1 MDVSNK
7 FPDGDDNGT
16 ILSIINHIFLPPK
29 LPDNGDSGRTV
40 SDNSAL
46 LRLVISALREF
57 GCHVNSTRLQ
67 AVDRAEKAMIRFQSV
82 RAESGFIDGQKLAE
96 ILHSLNPDNGVSLWA
111 LFEKMGI
118 DFKPGIL
125 LPLHIA
131 AQNAGIIIGK
141 NQDSIILET
150 FELSPTNEAVM
161 GTIGRLQRRFPASA
175 ISIPIKRFRENGFV
189 QAFTDTLEKM
199 SCQEVA
205 EVKPKIS
212 KKGESQIE
220 ERDTTDPFL
229 VTDFLHAVLSAFSKD
244 TIPASSISKNTREEV
259 VYNNASLPWHRSPVW
274 LLIRVTLQ
282 LHFERLHSDRLL
294 YKEFMVFLMTYT
306 LDIAQ
311 KRGFPSD
318 LLHCMM
324 SKIGRRL
331 KKLGDDFQA
340 PWIGN
345 VHSTLKQ
352 TRDCLQQRWEL
363 ICEEK
368 DADVGLKDFSMQ
380 ILPSEASEPYPK
392 LDAFIRSIDA
402 RQDEESMNQF
412 RAPWI
417 LRKYDQ
423 SSIPNLRSLPDRSII
438 LQLSALERWV
448 GSSLVHWM
456 REAENDENACSQLYD
471 LTKEYYD
478 LTRKC
483 YTGCPESLSIA
494 SLTVLELWMACDKS
508 VCNQIPDLKEYSPEI
523 PVELLQSL
531 LLHSRNH
538 LERLVVVEKYV
549 KERCHGT
556 LSGRSSIF
564 SSFGHK
570 TSFSVR
576 CYAKSTI
583 HQTLRN
589 DIERVATEE
598 RERKRQEYHEKVRQ
612 YNHLKMKAASL
623 TCEYNTH
630 VNQTTGIAYK
640 SHSGSCR
647 KHLLDDQAD
656 ALTIDVHEWPLPDAE
671 LEAQSAVFELNVP
684 SRFRAW
690 RNMTTLVINDVLECD
705 YSGSRSDEV
714 VDTLSAYLSSYFT
727 GDTHRLELASTTKSN
742 KRTHR
747 HSKKIGTCTSVED
760 VLVKNGLRYEYYDNV
775 RQCFVSRFVN
785 EDKFAQS
792 HMFKL
797 SEPNS
802 ALQAFIFRPHGRE
815 NGLTPNHVLSQQSDY
830 SQELSLEESKAMASL
845 PVGYRILWE
854 NLLVQLFSPKV
865 DFNKSDTAL
874 IIMQIIDQAGPPYD
888 GLTLRA
894 SHQQLCDDCF
904 VQRLL
909 EGLSHSVDRI
919 HKNWESYVALRAFI
933 AIAIR
938 ALNCSPTATLEERY
952 HQFLG
957 RCRQVAMNWITVL
970 QEKSSGY
977 DNEEQRQEFYLII
990 SQMALIC
997 VASFDVDEVHLKLML
1012 SDADQMDILIHSS
1025 IIIQDLS
1032 HGVGKCTDPFYTN
1045 LLLQKQRVLY
1055 RSHEFILTETLDKMN
1070 QGLNPAVKKNFP
1082 FYSGK
1087 GMWKTLSE
1095 NEYHWLETKTTSG
1108 NGKSSSFIQMNIL
1121 TGELLVNGLPPSR
1134 LPLSYEEHPV
1144 FEELL
1149 GREMIYVMP
1158 SDVPGTLFV
1167 SMKRH
1172 HGYNLA
1178 FGMNHS
1184 SPPQLIIVASNDSET
1199 LDLVPR
1205 KDLSASLPESFI
1217 TNYVH
1222 WYNRQSG
1229 VVEFRPVESAWCS
1242 SDSSWFLE
1250 NTGSE
1255 WILKKSGQTLIC
1267 PTSPTTK
1274 HICRTLRSL
1283 EEETHIH
1290 LILNKTTL
1298 TLNIHLPRLQ
1308 LDFSIG
1314 QGSSRVH
1321 CRQFRGMYVDK
1332 VQQIGTLVG
1341 LQSKLT
1347 LRDSDNKRMILVP
1360 DGDVYYSAIPGHVQV
1375 GVVYGSSVRVHP
1387 FNIDTRLGRL
1397 VDNGSL
1403 QSKLC
1408 LAYLHALTSYCLPD
1422 SLTDKTGTEQC
1433 LFILN
1438 SAAVRS
1444 FQQLSEKDLNILG
1457 HISKL
1462 SPGRKYYPENLRDM
1476 ETIDWNHKLSFLSQ
1490 SGSLHTAVQ
1499 SVIEGVNQS
1508 TLFYPDQPAEYV
1520 IPNHV
1525 NPALG
1530 LRHLIR
1536 DSTFCISGFGA
1547 ESHTTAED
1555 VLYKSR
1561 DSVRNIERSRRA
1573 FEAATMVVE
1582 RRQTIHMPISQA
1594 FTSHMWDLIKKK
1606 SGTQGPNTPLPHK
1619 EVGYDCKWLL
1629 DAKKVFADYWCRFH
1643 HSFRS
1648 GESPFCRFQL
1658 MFCAATMAY
1667 AKKHNAAAVQ
1677 ALVACANIPSIGSLE
1692 VPNVDVFDMSAGH
1705 KFNDSY
1711 IRSIALE
1718 HAVPFS
1724 YSKEA
1729 SLTALRHESTME
1741 RDQRRSRVFESNQ
1754 YKAAVQFASELREQ
1768 WVCNIPETPDD
1779 ADVYNYIYTMSARNS
1794 ILPTW
1799 RKWYDN
1805 HQLFEYL
1812 HSLGDRLRLLKVKHI
1827 TMPNPTGPLSA
1838 LAPVSRR
1845 GFVNQAD
1852 LFDHETPSLD
1862 VSSDPMLELFDAD
1875 IAHRQ
1880 PHEKL
1885 GQLLEFLRQHASR
1898 DSEHKYIQDLDDSQ
1912 KSHKRTVT
1920 SYRIRED
1927 SETLFHTLKE
1937 YLSQCESNSDRIYQL
1952 LKEATGTNC
1961 EANINGAQTCTTSA
1975 SLVTTQ
1981 FMAPRVSPTFFLGQ
1995 LARENWKALPRRWRR
2010 AIVTYARSLTMVQR
2024 AERMLNQ
2031 QNNHAELIKELQ
2043 NIGHTN
2049 WDPMEYPE
2057 SLLLEVESG
2066 IMIREVQENIA
2077 SQMRSPP
2084 QDQNATMQLN
2094 MGEGKSTVILPTVA
2108 SYLADGSR
2116 LVCVIGTKPQAKEL
2130 FRMLTS
2136 KLGGLMNHQV
2146 YRMPFS
2152 RSLKLTVSDAHT
2164 IFNFLKKCSETGGVL
2179 LMQPEHLLSFK
2190 LMGIENCLSS
2200 QEEVGQIL
2208 LNVQHYFN
2216 THSRFIVDESDDIFS
2231 VKFELIYTMG
2241 SQVAIDLSPTRWI
2254 IVQRVLGMV
2263 MGAVHLIRDKLPQ
2276 SIEISDAKRGQ
2287 FPRIRILRQD
2297 ADDMLLS
2304 LLAEEICSTGVN
2316 GLPIMRQQPAIREC
2330 IREYILNS
2338 SLDMNQINS
2347 VEVKSRFFTE
2357 SMKGPLLLIRGL
2369 IAEGVL
2375 SFAFRQKRW
2384 RVNYGLDLSRT
2395 PKTRLAVPYRAKD
2408 SPTTRSE
2415 FSHPD
2420 VVIVL
2425 TSLTYYYGGLS
2436 DDDLFASFDHLLRAD
2451 QAEVQYQDW
2460 VLDAPDLPDAFKSLA
2475 GVTMKDRHQA
2485 IHEIFPHFR
2494 FAKNAIDYFSSHIVF
2509 TKEMKEFPEKLSASG
2524 WDIGQ
2529 IKTLPTTGFS
2539 GTCDSRNLMPLD
2551 MKHLDLPEQRHT
2563 NALVLSN
2570 ILHPKN
2576 SVAHIRKVDGTQN
2589 SDAEALLDLVISME
2603 PSVQVILDVGAQILE
2618 LTNLQLAISWLKKVP
2633 ESQGKK
2639 AVVYFDDHDEL
2650 CVVDWQGRV
2659 ESLQTSPYGQQL
2671 DLCLVYLDEA
2681 HTRGTDLKLPLHY
2694 RAAVTLGPGLTK
2706 DRLVQACMRM
2716 RKLGQGQSVVFCIS
2730 EEIQSRILKLRE
2742 DDNNLPIQVLDV
2754 LAWAIHET
2762 FVDLHRCI
2770 PMWAVQG
2777 HRFEKQRVI
2786 WESATTSD
2794 GIQLSLEQAKE
2805 FLETEMQSLDDR
2817 YRPRSTEEQP
2827 AKHSSFDE
2835 TPRLELIWKRC
2846 VEFGNTQL
2854 RSSVLWEEQER
2865 ELSPEIVQE
2874 RQIER
2879 PRPIEPE
2886 KHTIHPRLVEFV
2898 TSGLFDQSEAFFPA
2912 FHALRKTRAAQLL
2925 DIGCFPDDVYVTQ
2938 DFMSTVI
2945 LTRDVDNDDFYQRS
2959 VQWILSQAEP
2969 DGTVQRLVI
2978 ISPHEAQELK
2988 PQITRS
2994 RHVHMHLY
3002 TPLPSL
3008 AYTSLESLKLYS
3020 IPVLPE
3026 NWCLPSRLRNVLNLF
3041 SGQLYITS
3049 QDDYHEVCKLLN
3061 LSYGPTE
3068 DGVTVEPDGFIV
3080 SQSGDA
3086 LTKFEKSPIVF
3097 LKALLAIRW
3106 NSEVNDKT
3114 HWGSILRGELLRKAD
3129 FPDTSYNNIVD

>member
-29 LPDNGDSGRTV
+29 LPDNGDNGRAI
-40 SDNSAL
+40 SDDSAL

-57 GCHVNSTRLQ
+57 GCHVNSTRLR
-67 AVDRAEKAMIRFQSV
+67 AVDCAEKAMIRFQSV
-82 RAESGFIDGQKLAE
+82 RTESGSIDGQKLAE

-118 DFKPGIL
+118 DFTPGIL

-131 AQNAGIIIGK
+131 AQNAGIIIGQ
-141 NQDSIILET
+141 NQDSIILEA
-150 FELSPTNEAVM
+150 FELSPTNEAAM

-175 ISIPIKRFRENGFV
+175 ISISITKFRESGFI
-189 QAFTDTLEKM
+189 QAFTEALEKL
-199 SCQEVA
+199 SHQEVA
-205 EVKPKIS
+205 EVKPKAP
-212 KKGESQIE
+212 KNGKLEIE
-220 ERDTTDPFL
+220 DRDTTDPFM
-229 VTDFLHAVLSAFSKD
+229 VTNFLHAVLFAFSKD
-244 TIPASSISKNTREEV
+244 TIPVSSISKNTREEV
-259 VYNNASLPWHRSPVW
+259 VWNKAKAPWHRSPVW

-294 YKEFMVFLMTYT
+294 YKEFMIFLMTHT

-311 KRGFPSD
+311 KRAFSSD

-345 VHSTLKQ
+345 VHGTLKQ
-352 TRDCLQQRWEL
+352 TRDCLQRRWEL

-368 DADVGLKDFSMQ
+368 DADLGLDRLSMQ
-380 ILPSEASEPYPK
+380 ISPNEASEPYPK

-402 RQDEESMNQF
+402 RQDEECINQF

-423 SSIPNLRSLPDRSII
+423 SSIPNLRSVPDRSIV
-438 LQLSALERWV
+438 LQLSAFEKWV
-448 GSSLVHWM
+448 GSSLPHWM
-456 REAENDENACSQLYD
+456 REAEVNENTCSQLYD

-478 LTRKC
+478 LSKKC
-483 YTGCPESLSIA
+483 YIGCPKSLSIA
-494 SLTVLELWMACDKS
+494 SLTILELWMACDKS
-508 VCNQIPDLKEYSPEI
+508 VCDQIPLLKEYSPEI
-523 PVELLQSL
+523 PVELLPSL
-531 LLHSRNH
+531 LLHSANH
-538 LERLVVVEKYV
+538 LERLVVLEAYI
-549 KERCHGT
+549 KERCRGT
-556 LSGRSSIF
+556 FSGRSSIF
-564 SSFGHK
+564 SSFGHQF
-570 TSFSVR
+570 SFSVR
-576 CYAKSTI
+576 YYANSTM
-583 HQTLRN
+583 HKTLRN

-612 YNHLKMKAASL
+612 YNNLKQTVASL
-623 TCEYNTH
+623 TCEYNTS
-630 VNQTTGIAYK
+630 VDERTGIAHQY
-640 SHSGSCR
+640 HSGSCR
-647 KHLLDDQAD
+647 KHLLDNQAD
-656 ALTIDVHEWPLPDAE
+656 GLTIDVHEWPLPDAE
-671 LEAQSAVFELNVP
+671 LQAQSTVFELNVP
-684 SRFRAW
+684 SRFSAW
-690 RNMTTLVINDVLECD
+690 RKMTTLVINDVLECD
-705 YSGSRSDEV
+705 YSSSRDDKV
-714 VDTLSAYLSSYFT
+714 VDTLNEYLSPYFT
-727 GDTHRLELASTTKSN
+727 GVTHRLELVSTTKSN

-747 HSKKIGTCTSVED
+747 HNKKIGTCISVED
-760 VLVKNGLRYEYYDNV
+760 VLVKNGLRYEYYDNI

-802 ALQAFIFRPHGRE
+802 ALQAFIFHPPGRA
-815 NGLTPNHVLSQQSDY
+815 NWLTPNHVLSRQSDY
-830 SQELSLEESKAMASL
+830 SHELSLEESKAMASL

-854 NLLVQLFSPKV
+854 NILVQLFSPKI

-894 SHQQLCDDCF
+894 SHQQLCEDCF

-909 EGLSHSVDRI
+909 EGLYHSVDRI

-938 ALNCSPTATLEERY
+938 ALNCSPTASLEEKY

-957 RCRQVAMNWITVL
+957 RCRQVAMNWITLL
-970 QEKSSGY
+970 QKRLSGY

-997 VASFDVDEVHLKLML
+997 IASFDVDEKHLKLIL
-1012 SDADQMDILIHSS
+1012 SDAEQMDILIRSS

-1032 HGVGKCTDPFYTN
+1032 HGVGKCSDPFYTN
-1045 LLLQKQRVLY
+1045 LLLQKQRVMY
-1055 RSHEFILTETLDKMN
+1055 RSHEFILTETLDKRN
-1070 QGLNPAVKKNFP
+1070 QGLNSAVKKALT
-1082 FYSGK
+1082 FYEGK
-1087 GMWKTLSE
+1087 SMWKTLSE
-1095 NEYHWLETKTTSG
+1095 NEYHWLETKTISS
-1108 NGKSSSFIQMNIL
+1108 NGKGSSFIQMNIVS
-1121 TGELLVNGLPPSR
+1121 GEVLVNGLPPSR

-1158 SDVPGTLFV
+1158 SDVPGTFFK
-1167 SMKRH
+1167 STKRH

-1178 FGMNHS
+1178 FGMSHS
-1184 SPPQLIIVASNDSET
+1184 SPPQLIIVAFNDNEI

-1222 WYNRQSG
+1222 WCNRQSG
-1229 VVEFRPVESAWCS
+1229 LVEFRPVESAWCT
-1242 SDSSWFLE
+1242 SDSSWYLQ

-1255 WILKKSGQTLIC
+1255 WVLQKPGHTLIC

-1290 LILNKTTL
+1290 LILDNSTS

-1308 LDFSIG
+1308 LDFSIEHS
-1314 QGSSRVH
+1314 SSRVH

-1347 LRDSDNKRMILVP
+1347 LRDSKNKRMVLVP
-1360 DGDVYYSAIPGHVQV
+1360 DGDVYYNGIPGHVQV
-1375 GVVYGSSVRVHP
+1375 GVVYGRSARVHP
-1387 FNIDTRLGRL
+1387 FHIDTRLGRL

-1422 SLTDKTGTEQC
+1422 NLTGKTGTEQC

-1438 SAAVRS
+1438 SAALRS

-1476 ETIDWNHKLSFLSQ
+1476 ETIDWNNQLSFLSQ

-1499 SVIEGVNQS
+1499 SVIERVNQS
-1508 TLFYPDQPAEYV
+1508 KLFYPDQPDAYV

-1525 NPALG
+1525 NSTLG
-1530 LRHLIR
+1530 FRHLIR
-1536 DSTFCISGFGA
+1536 DSTFCVSGFGA

-1555 VLYKSR
+1555 MSYNSR
-1561 DSVRNIERSRRA
+1561 DTVRNIERSRRA

-1582 RRQTIHMPISQA
+1582 TRQTIHMPISHT
-1594 FTSHMWDLIKKK
+1594 FTSHMWDLIKNM
-1606 SGTQGPNTPLPHK
+1606 SGTQGPNTPLPHE
-1619 EVGYDCKWLL
+1619 EVGYDCKWLS
-1629 DAKKVFADYWCRFH
+1629 DANTIFADYWCRFH
-1643 HSFRS
+1643 HSFRN

-1667 AKKHNAAAVQ
+1667 AEKHDAAAVQ
-1677 ALVACANIPSIGSLE
+1677 ALVACANTPSIGSLE
-1692 VPNVDVFDMSAGH
+1692 VPNVDVFDMSAGYIV
-1705 KFNDSY
+1705 NDSY

-1729 SLTALRHESTME
+1729 SLTALRHESTWE

-1754 YKAAVQFASELREQ
+1754 YEAAVQFASELRKQ

-1779 ADVYNYIYTMSARNS
+1779 ADLYSYIYTMNARNS

-1799 RKWYDN
+1799 RKWYHN

-1812 HSLGDRLRLLKVKHI
+1812 NLLGDRLRLLKVKHI
-1827 TMPNPTGPLSA
+1827 TMPNPTGPLST
-1838 LAPVSRR
+1838 LAPASRR

-1852 LFDHETPSLD
+1852 LFDHSPPSLD
-1862 VSSDPMLELFDAD
+1862 VLSGSMLELFDAE
-1875 IAHRQ
+1875 IGHSQ
-1880 PHEKL
+1880 PHEEM
-1885 GQLLEFLRQHASR
+1885 GQLLEFLKKHATR

-1912 KSHKRTVT
+1912 KSHKRSVT
-1920 SYRIRED
+1920 SYQIRED
-1927 SETLFHTLKE
+1927 GETLFHTLKE
-1937 YLSQCESNSDRIYQL
+1937 YFSQCESNSDRIYQL
-1952 LKEATGTNC
+1952 LKQATGTNC
-1961 EANINGAQTCTTSA
+1961 EAHINSAQTCTTSA
-1975 SLVTTQ
+1975 SLVTQ
-1981 FMAPRVSPTFFLGQ
+1981 FMAPRVSPTFFLSQ
-1995 LARENWKALPRRWRR
+1995 LARENWKTLPQTWRR

-2024 AERMLNQ
+2024 AERMLTQ

-2049 WDPMEYPE
+2049 WDPMNYPE

-2084 QDQNATMQLN
+2084 EDQNATMQLN

-2108 SYLADGSR
+2108 SYLADGTR

-2146 YRMPFS
+2146 YQMPFS
-2152 RSLKLTVSDAHT
+2152 RSLKLTASDAHT
-2164 IFNFLKKCSETGGVL
+2164 IFNFLKNCSETGGVL

-2190 LMGIENCLSS
+2190 LMGIENRLSS

-2208 LNVQHYFN
+2208 LDVQHYFN

-2241 SQVAIDLSPTRWI
+2241 SQVAIDLSPNRWI

-2263 MGAVHLIRDKLPQ
+2263 MGAVQLVRGKLPQ
-2276 SIEISDAKRGQ
+2276 SIEISDSKRGQ

-2297 ADDMLLS
+2297 AEDMLLS
-2304 LLAEEICSTGVN
+2304 MLAEEVCTNGVP
-2316 GLPIMRQQPAIREC
+2316 GLPIMRQPPAIREC

-2338 SLDMNQINS
+2338 SLNVNKINS
-2347 VEVKSRFFTE
+2347 VEVESGFFTE
-2357 SMKGPLLLIRGL
+2357 SMQGPLLLIRGL

-2375 SFAFRQKRW
+2375 SFAFKQKRW

-2494 FAKNAIDYFSSHIVF
+2494 FAKNAIDYFLSHIVF

-2570 ILHPKN
+2570 ILQEEN
-2576 SVAHIRKVDGTQN
+2576 SVDYIRKVDGTQS

-2603 PSVQVILDVGAQILE
+2603 PRVQVILDVGAQILE
-2618 LTNLQLAISWLKKVP
+2618 LTNLQLATAWLKKSP

-2659 ESLQTSPYGQQL
+2659 ESLQTSPYSQQL

-2681 HTRGTDLKLPLHY
+2681 HTRGTDLKLPIDY

-2716 RKLGQGQSVVFCIS
+2716 RKLGQGQSVVFCMS
-2730 EEIQSRILKLRE
+2730 DEIQARILKLRE
-2742 DDNNLPIQVLDV
+2742 EDDNSPIQVLDV

-2777 HRFEKQRVI
+2777 QRFEKQRVT

-2794 GIQLSLEQAKE
+2794 GIQLPLEQAKE

-2827 AKHSSFDE
+2827 AKHSNFDE

-2879 PRPIEPE
+2879 PRPIEPNN
-2886 KHTIHPRLVEFV
+2886 HTIHPRLIDFV
-2898 TSGLFDQSEAFFPA
+2898 ASGLFDQSEPFFPA
-2912 FHALRKTRAAQLL
+2912 FQALGKTRAAQLL
-2925 DIGCFPDDVYVTQ
+2925 DISCFPDDVYVTQ

-2959 VQWILSQAEP
+2959 VQWILSQADP
-2969 DGTVQRLVI
+2969 NGIVQRLVI

-2988 PQITRS
+2988 PQIARS
-2994 RHVHMHLY
+2994 KHVHLHLY

-3020 IPVLPE
+3020 VPVLPE

-3049 QDDYHEVCKLLN
+3049 QDDYHDICTLLN

-3086 LTKFEKSPIVF
+3086 LTKFKKSPIVF

-3114 HWGSILRGELLRKAD
+3114 HWGSILRGELLRKGD
-3129 FPDTSYNNIVD
+3129 FPDSSCNNIVD

>member
-7 FPDGDDNGT
+7 FPDGDDNRT

-29 LPDNGDSGRTV
+29 LPDNGDSGRTI
-40 SDNSAL
+40 SDDSAL

-82 RAESGFIDGQKLAE
+82 RAESGSIDGQKLAE

-118 DFKPGIL
+118 DFQPGIL

-131 AQNAGIIIGK
+131 AQNAGIIIGQ
-141 NQDSIILET
+141 NQDSIILEA

-175 ISIPIKRFRENGFV
+175 ISISITKFRESGFI

-199 SCQEVA
+199 SGQEVA
-205 EVKPKIS
+205 EAKPKVL

-220 ERDTTDPFL
+220 DRDTTDPFM
-229 VTDFLHAVLSAFSKD
+229 VTNFLHAVLFAFSKD
-244 TIPASSISKNTREEV
+244 TIPVSSISKNTREEV

-294 YKEFMVFLMTYT
+294 YKEFMIFLMTYT
-306 LDIAQ
+306 LEKAQ
-311 KRGFPSD
+311 KREFSSD

-324 SKIGRRL
+324 RKIGRRL
-331 KKLGDDFQA
+331 KKLGDDFQT

-345 VHSTLKQ
+345 VHGTLKQ
-352 TRDCLQQRWEL
+352 TRDCIQRRWES

-368 DADVGLKDFSMQ
+368 DAELGLDRLSMQ

-402 RQDEESMNQF
+402 REDGECINQF

-423 SSIPNLRSLPDRSII
+423 SSIPNLRSLPDRSIV
-438 LQLSALERWV
+438 LQLSAFEKWV
-448 GSSLVHWM
+448 GSSLPHWM
-456 REAENDENACSQLYD
+456 REAEVDENTCSQLYD

-478 LTRKC
+478 LSRRF

-494 SLTVLELWMACDKS
+494 SLTILELWMACDKS
-508 VCNQIPDLKEYSPEI
+508 VCNQIPDLKNYSPEI

-538 LERLVVVEKYV
+538 LERIVVLEAYI
-549 KERCHGT
+549 KERCRGT
-556 LSGRSSIF
+556 FSGRSSIF
-564 SSFGHK
+564 SSFGHQ

-576 CYAKSTI
+576 YYANSTM
-583 HQTLRN
+583 HKTLRN

-612 YNHLKMKAASL
+612 YNNLKQQAASL
-623 TCEYNTH
+623 TCEYNTY
-630 VNQTTGIAYK
+630 VNERTGIAHQY
-640 SHSGSCR
+640 HSGSCR
-647 KHLLDDQAD
+647 KHLLDNQAD
-656 ALTIDVHEWPLPDAE
+656 GLTIDVHEWPLPDAE
-671 LEAQSAVFELNVP
+671 LQAQSTVFELNVP
-684 SRFRAW
+684 SRFSAW
-690 RNMTTLVINDVLECD
+690 RKMTTLVINDVLECD
-705 YSGSRSDEV
+705 YSSSRDDKV
-714 VDTLSAYLSSYFT
+714 VDTLNEYLSPYFT
-727 GDTHRLELASTTKSN
+727 GVTHRLELVSTTKSN
-742 KRTHR
+742 KLTHR
-747 HSKKIGTCTSVED
+747 HNKNIGTCISVED
-760 VLVKNGLRYEYYDNV
+760 VLVKNGLRYEYYDNI

-785 EDKFAQS
+785 EHKFAQS

-802 ALQAFIFRPHGRE
+802 ALQAFIFHPPGRA
-815 NGLTPNHVLSQQSDY
+815 NWLTPNHVLSRQSDY
-830 SQELSLEESKAMASL
+830 SHELSLQESKAMASL

-854 NLLVQLFSPKV
+854 NILVQLFSPKI

-909 EGLSHSVDRI
+909 EGLSNSVDRL

-938 ALNCSPTATLEERY
+938 ALNCSPTVTLEEKY

-957 RCRQVAMNWITVL
+957 RCRQVAMNWIHLL
-970 QEKSSGY
+970 QKKLSGY
-977 DNEEQRQEFYLII
+977 DNEEQRQEFYLIV

-997 VASFDVDEVHLKLML
+997 IASFDVDDVHLRLML
-1012 SDADQMDILIHSS
+1012 SDDEQIDILIHSS

-1032 HGVGKCTDPFYTN
+1032 HGVGIRTDPFYTN
-1045 LLLQKQRVLY
+1045 LLLQKQRVMY
-1055 RSHEFILTETLDKMN
+1055 RSHEFILAEILDRMN
-1070 QGLNPAVKKNFP
+1070 QGLNSAVKKFLP
-1082 FYSGK
+1082 FYNGK
-1087 GMWKTLSE
+1087 GAWKPLSE
-1095 NEYHWLETKTTSG
+1095 NEYHWLETKAISG
-1108 NGKSSSFIQMNIL
+1108 NGKSPSFIQMNIL

-1134 LPLSYEEHPV
+1134 LPSSYEEHPV
-1144 FEELL
+1144 FQELL

-1167 SMKRH
+1167 SRKRH
-1172 HGYNLA
+1172 HGYNIA

-1184 SPPQLIIVASNDSET
+1184 SPPQLIIVAFNDNKT

-1205 KDLSASLPESFI
+1205 KDLSVSLPESFI

-1229 VVEFRPVESAWCS
+1229 RVEFRPVGSAWCS
-1242 SDSSWFLE
+1242 SDSSWDLQ
-1250 NTGSE
+1250 NAGSE
-1255 WILKKSGQTLIC
+1255 WVLQKPGHTLIC

-1290 LILNKTTL
+1290 LILDNTTL

-1308 LDFSIG
+1308 LDFSIEHS
-1314 QGSSRVH
+1314 SSRVH
-1321 CRQFRGMYVDK
+1321 CRQFRGMYMDK

-1347 LRDSDNKRMILVP
+1347 LRDSKNKRMVLVP
-1360 DGDVYYSAIPGHVQV
+1360 DGDVYHNGIPGHVQV
-1375 GVVYGSSVRVHP
+1375 GVVYGSSVRIHP

-1422 SLTDKTGTEQC
+1422 SLTGKTGTEQC
-1433 LFILN
+1433 LSILN

-1444 FQQLSEKDLNILG
+1444 FQQLSEKDLNILR

-1462 SPGRKYYPENLRDM
+1462 SPERKYYPENERVM
-1476 ETIDWNHKLSFLSQ
+1476 ETIGWNNLSFLSQ
-1490 SGSLHTAVQ
+1490 SGSLHTTVQ
-1499 SVIEGVNQS
+1499 SVIERVNQS

-1525 NPALG
+1525 DPALG

-1536 DSTFCISGFGA
+1536 DSTFCVSGFGA
-1547 ESHTTAED
+1547 ENHTTSHD
-1555 VLYKSR
+1555 ISYNSR
-1561 DSVRNIERSRRA
+1561 DGVRNIDRSRRA

-1582 RRQTIHMPISQA
+1582 GRQTIHMPISHT
-1594 FTSHMWDLIKKK
+1594 FTSHMWDLLKNE
-1606 SGTQGPNTPLPHK
+1606 SGTQGPNTAMPHE
-1619 EVGYDCKWLL
+1619 EVGYDCKWLS
-1629 DAKKVFADYWCRFH
+1629 DANTIFADYWCRFH
-1643 HSFRS
+1643 HSFRN

-1667 AKKHNAAAVQ
+1667 AEKHDTAAVQ

-1692 VPNVDVFDMSAGH
+1692 VPNVDVFDLSAGH
-1705 KFNDSY
+1705 VFNDPY
-1711 IRSIALE
+1711 IRTVALE
-1718 HAVPFS
+1718 HAVPFG

-1729 SLTALRHESTME
+1729 SLTSYDHESYWE
-1741 RDQRRSRVFESNQ
+1741 RDQRRSRTFNSNQ
-1754 YKAAVQFASELREQ
+1754 SSAVGRLACKLRDQ
-1768 WVCNIPETPDD
+1768 WVCNIPVMPYD
-1779 ADVYNYIYTMSARNS
+1779 ANISDYIYIMSAGNS

-1799 RKWYDN
+1799 KKWYDN

-1812 HSLGDRLRLLKVKHI
+1812 NLLGDRLRLLKVKHI
-1827 TMPNPTGPLSA
+1827 KMPNPAGPLST

-1845 GFVNQAD
+1845 GFINQAD
-1852 LFDHETPSLD
+1852 LFDHSTPSLD
-1862 VSSDPMLELFDAD
+1862 VPSDPMLELFDAD

-1885 GQLLEFLRQHASR
+1885 GQLLEFLRQHASL

-1912 KSHKRTVT
+1912 KSHKRTAT

-1927 SETLFHTLKE
+1927 RETLFHTLKE
-1937 YLSQCESNSDRIYQL
+1937 HLSQCESNSDRIYRL
-1952 LKEATGTNC
+1952 LKEATGANC
-1961 EANINGAQTCTTSA
+1961 EANIGSTQPGTTSA
-1975 SLVTTQ
+1975 SSVATQ

-1995 LARENWKALPRRWRR
+1995 LARENWKTLPRRWRR
-2010 AIVTYARSLTMVQR
+2010 AIITYARSLTMVQR

-2049 WDPMEYPE
+2049 WDPMNYPE

-2108 SYLADGSR
+2108 SYLADGTR

-2146 YRMPFS
+2146 YQMPFS
-2152 RSLKLTVSDAHT
+2152 RSLKLTESNAHT
-2164 IFNFLKKCSETGGVL
+2164 IFNYLKKCSETGGVL

-2190 LMGIENCLSS
+2190 LMGIENRLSS

-2208 LNVQHYFN
+2208 LDVQHYFN

-2231 VKFELIYTMG
+2231 VKFELVYTMG
-2241 SQVAIDLSPTRWI
+2241 SQVAIDLSPNRWI
-2254 IVQRVLGMV
+2254 IIQRVLSMV
-2263 MGAVHLIRDKLPQ
+2263 MGAVHLIQNKLPQ
-2276 SIEISDAKRGQ
+2276 SIDISDSKRGQ

-2297 ADDMLLS
+2297 AEDMLLS
-2304 LLAEEICSTGVN
+2304 LLAEEICSTGVT
-2316 GLPIMRQQPAIREC
+2316 GLPIMRQLPAIREC
-2330 IREYILNS
+2330 IRKYILNS
-2338 SLDMNQINS
+2338 SLDMNQITS
-2347 VEVKSRFFTE
+2347 VEVESGFFTE

-2384 RVNYGLDLSRT
+2384 RVNYGLDLGRT

-2420 VVIVL
+2420 VVIAL

-2494 FAKNAIDYFSSHIVF
+2494 FAKNAVDYFLSHIVF

-2529 IKTLPTTGFS
+2529 IKILPTTGFS

-2570 ILHPKN
+2570 ILRLEN
-2576 SVAHIRKVDGTQN
+2576 SVAHIRKVDGLQC
-2589 SDAEALLDLVISME
+2589 SDAESLLDLVISME
-2603 PSVQVILDVGAQILE
+2603 PPVQVILDVGAQILE
-2618 LTNLQLAISWLKKVP
+2618 LTNLQLATNWLKRVP

-2650 CVVDWQGRV
+2650 CVVDWQERV

-2681 HTRGTDLKLPLHY
+2681 HTRGTDLKLPMHY

-2730 EEIQSRILKLRE
+2730 EEIQARIVKLRE
-2742 DDNNLPIQVLDV
+2742 EDNDRPIEVLDV

-2777 HRFEKQRVI
+2777 QRFEKQRAI
-2786 WESATTSD
+2786 WESVTTKD
-2794 GIQLSLEQAKE
+2794 GIQLPLEQAKE

-2817 YRPRSTEEQP
+2817 YRPRSTEEEP

-2846 VEFGNTQL
+2846 VEFGNTRL

-2886 KHTIHPRLVEFV
+2886 KHAIHPKLIDFV
-2898 TSGLFDQSEAFFPA
+2898 ASGLFAQSEAFFPA

-2945 LTRDVDNDDFYQRS
+2945 LTREVDNDDFYQRS
-2959 VQWILSQAEP
+2959 VQWILSQADP

-2994 RHVHMHLY
+2994 KHVHMHLY

-3020 IPVLPE
+3020 TPILPE
-3026 NWCLPSRLRNVLNLF
+3026 NWRLPSRLRSVLNLF

-3049 QDDYHEVCKLLN
+3049 QDDYHEVCTLLN

-3080 SQSGDA
+3080 SRSGDA
-3086 LTKFEKSPIVF
+3086 LTKFNKSPIVF

-3114 HWGSILRGELLRKAD
+3114 HWGSILRGELLRQAD
-3129 FPDTSYNNIVD
+3129 FPASNYNNIVD

>member
-1 MDVSNK
+1 M
-7 FPDGDDNGT
+7 
-16 ILSIINHIFLPPK
+16 
-29 LPDNGDSGRTV
+29 
-40 SDNSAL
+40 NSE
-46 LRLVISALREF
+46 RL
-57 GCHVNSTRLQ
+57 H
-67 AVDRAEKAMIRFQSV
+67 AVDCAEKAMVVFQSV
-82 RAESGFIDGQKLAE
+82 RAESGAIDGQKLAE
-96 ILHSLNPDNGVSLWA
+96 VLHSLDSDNGVSLWA
-111 LFEKMGI
+111 LFGKMDI
-118 DFKPGIL
+118 NSRPNIL
-125 LPLHIA
+125 IPLHIA
-131 AQNAGIIIGK
+131 AQNAGVIITQ
-141 NQDSIILET
+141 NEDSIVLEA
-150 FELSPTNEAVM
+150 FELSPTNEAAM

-175 ISIPIKRFRENGFV
+175 VSIPIKRFRESGFV

-199 SCQEVA
+199 SRQEVA
-205 EVKPKIS
+205 EAKPKIS

-229 VTDFLHAVLSAFSKD
+229 VTDFLHAVLLALDRD
-244 TIPASSISKNTREEV
+244 TMAVSSISKNTREEV
-259 VYNNASLPWHRSPVW
+259 LWKNAFMPWRRSPVW

-294 YKEFMVFLMTYT
+294 YKEFMIFLMTHT

-311 KRGFPSD
+311 KREFPSD

-345 VHSTLKQ
+345 VHGTLKQ
-352 TRDCLQQRWEL
+352 TRDCLQGRWEL

-368 DADVGLKDFSMQ
+368 DADVGLNHFSMR
-380 ILPSEASEPYPK
+380 ILPREASEPYPK
-392 LDAFIRSIDA
+392 LNAFIRSIDA
-402 RQDEESMNQF
+402 RQDEESINQF

-417 LRKYDQ
+417 LRKYDA
-423 SSIPNLRSLPDRSII
+423 SSIPDLGNLPDKSIV
-438 LQLSALERWV
+438 LYLSAFERWV
-448 GSSLVHWM
+448 ETSLSLWVKKV
-456 REAENDENACSQLYD
+456 DENTCSQLYE
-471 LTKEYYD
+471 LAKEYYD
-478 LTRKC
+478 LSRKC
-483 YTGCPESLSIA
+483 YYGCPESLSIA
-494 SLTVLELWMACDKS
+494 SLTILELWMACDKS
-508 VCNQIPDLKEYSPEI
+508 ACDQIPLLNKYSPEI
-523 PVELLQSL
+523 PVDLLQSL
-531 LLHSRNH
+531 LLHSSNH
-538 LERLVVVEKYV
+538 FDRLVVLETYIRG
-549 KERCHGT
+549 RCVGT
-556 LSGRSSIF
+556 LSGLSSIF

-570 TSFSVR
+570 NSFSVR
-576 CYAKSTI
+576 YYAQSAL

-589 DIERVATEE
+589 NIERVATEE

-612 YNHLKMKAASL
+612 YDRLRQAAAYL
-623 TCEYNTH
+623 TCEYTTY
-630 VNQTTGIAYK
+630 VNETTERVDQY
-640 SHSGSCR
+640 HSGSCR
-647 KHLLDDQAD
+647 KHLLDKQAD
-656 ALTIDVHEWPLPDAE
+656 SLTIDIHEWPLPDAE
-671 LEAQSAVFELNVP
+671 LEARSAIFELNVP
-684 SRFRAW
+684 SHFSAW
-690 RNMTTLVINDVLECD
+690 RKMTTLVINEALECD
-705 YSGSRSDEV
+705 YSGSRSDKV
-714 VDTLSAYLSSYFT
+714 VDTLSVYLSPYFT
-727 GDTHRLELASTTKSN
+727 GVTHRLELASTTKSN
-742 KRTHR
+742 TRTHR
-747 HSKKIGTCTSVED
+747 HGKKIKTCTSVED
-760 VLVKNGLRYEYYDNV
+760 VLVKNGLRYEYYDNIH
-775 RQCFVSRFVN
+775 QCFVSRFVN

-802 ALQAFIFRPHGRE
+802 ALQAFIFRPPGRA
-815 NGLTPNHVLSQQSDY
+815 NWLTPNHVLSRQSDY

-854 NLLVQLFSPKV
+854 NILVQLFSPKV

-874 IIMQIIDQAGPPYD
+874 MIMQITDQAGPPHD
-888 GLTLRA
+888 GFTFRA

-919 HKNWESYVALRAFI
+919 HKNWESFVALRAFI

-938 ALNCSPTATLEERY
+938 ALNCSPTSTLEEKY

-957 RCRQVAMNWITVL
+957 RCRQVAMDWITL
-970 QEKSSGY
+970 LRGKLSGY

-997 VASFDVDEVHLKLML
+997 IASFDVDEVHLRLML
-1012 SDADQMDILIHSS
+1012 SDAEQMDILIHSS

-1032 HGVGKCTDPFYTN
+1032 HGVGRCSDPFYTN
-1045 LLLQKQRVLY
+1045 LLLQKQRVMY
-1055 RSHEFILTETLDKMN
+1055 RSHDFILTETLDKRN
-1070 QGLNPAVKKNFP
+1070 QGLNSAVKKALT
-1082 FYSGK
+1082 FYNGK
-1087 GMWKTLSE
+1087 GMWKTLSV
-1095 NEYHWLETKTTSG
+1095 NEYHWLETKTISG
-1108 NGKSSSFIQMNIL
+1108 NGKSSSFIQMNVL

-1134 LPLSYEEHPV
+1134 LPPSYEEHPV

-1158 SDVPGTLFV
+1158 SDVPGTLFA

-1172 HGYNLA
+1172 HGYTLA
-1178 FGMNHS
+1178 FGMTHS
-1184 SPPQLIIVASNDSET
+1184 SPPQLIIVASNDNET

-1229 VVEFRPVESAWCS
+1229 LIEFRPVESAWCS
-1242 SDSSWFLE
+1242 SDSSWYLE

-1255 WILKKSGQTLIC
+1255 WVLQKPGHTLIC

-1274 HICRTLRSL
+1274 NLCRALRSL

-1290 LILNKTTL
+1290 LILNNATSR
-1298 TLNIHLPRLQ
+1298 LNIHLPRLQ
-1308 LDFSIG
+1308 LDFSIE
-1314 QGSSRVH
+1314 QGSSRIR

-1347 LRDSDNKRMILVP
+1347 LRDSNNRRMILVP
-1360 DGDVYYSAIPGHVQV
+1360 DGDFYYSDIWGHVLV
-1375 GVVYGSSVRVHP
+1375 GVIFGSSVRVHP

-1408 LAYLHALTSYCLPD
+1408 LAYFHALTSYCLPD
-1422 SLTDKTGTEQC
+1422 ALTGKTGTEQC
-1433 LFILN
+1433 LSILN

-1462 SPGRKYYPENLRDM
+1462 SPGRRYYPKDLRQM
-1476 ETIDWNHKLSFLSQ
+1476 ETIDWDDRLSFLSQ

-1499 SVIEGVNQS
+1499 SAIERVNQS
-1508 TLFYPDQPAEYV
+1508 TLFYPDQPAEY
-1520 IPNHV
+1520 ILPNHV
-1525 NPALG
+1525 DAALG

-1536 DSTFCISGFGA
+1536 DSTFCVSGFGA
-1547 ESHTTAED
+1547 ESHTTSHD
-1555 VLYKSR
+1555 VRYTSR
-1561 DSVRNIERSRRA
+1561 DGVRNIDRSRRA

-1582 RRQTIHMPISQA
+1582 ERQTIHMPINHA
-1594 FTSHMWDLIKKK
+1594 FTSHMWDLLKKYL
-1606 SGTQGPNTPLPHK
+1606 GTQGPNTPLPHE
-1619 EVGYDCKWLL
+1619 EVVYDCKWLS
-1629 DAKKVFADYWCRFH
+1629 DANTIFADYWCRFH
-1643 HSFRS
+1643 HSFRN
-1648 GESPFCRFQL
+1648 GVSPFCRFQF

-1667 AKKHNAAAVQ
+1667 AENHNTTAVQ
-1677 ALVACANIPSIGSLE
+1677 ALIACANIPSIGTLE
-1692 VPNVDVFDMSAGH
+1692 VPNVDVFDMSAGRI
-1705 KFNDSY
+1705 FDDSH
-1711 IRSIALE
+1711 IRSIAFE
-1718 HAVPFS
+1718 HAVPFGH
-1724 YSKEA
+1724 SKE
-1729 SLTALRHESTME
+1729 SSSTSYDYESPWE
-1741 RDQRRSRVFESNQ
+1741 RDQRRSRDFQSNQ
-1754 YKAAVQFASELREQ
+1754 SSAVGRLACKLRDQ
-1768 WVCNIPETPDD
+1768 WVCDMPVMPYDANISD
-1779 ADVYNYIYTMSARNS
+1779 YIYCASVRSS

-1799 RKWYDN
+1799 RKWYEN

-1812 HSLGDRLRLLKVKHI
+1812 NLLGDRLRLLKVNKISIPH
-1827 TMPNPTGPLSA
+1827 PTGPLST

-1845 GFVNQAD
+1845 GFINQAD
-1852 LFDHETPSLD
+1852 LFDHSTPSLD

-1875 IAHRQ
+1875 IGHRQ

-1898 DSEHKYIQDLDDSQ
+1898 DFEHKYIQDLDDSQ
-1912 KSHKRTVT
+1912 KSHKGTAT
-1920 SYRIRED
+1920 SYQIRED
-1927 SETLFHTLKE
+1927 KETLFQTLKE
-1937 YLSQCESNSDRIYQL
+1937 YLSQCESNSDEIYRL

-1961 EANINGAQTCTTSA
+1961 DAQPCTTSA
-1975 SLVTTQ
+1975 SLVTQ

-1995 LARENWKALPRRWRR
+1995 LARENWKTLPRRWRR

-2024 AERMLNQ
+2024 AERMLSQ
-2031 QNNHAELIKELQ
+2031 QNNHAELTKELQ

-2146 YRMPFS
+2146 YQMPFS
-2152 RSLKLTVSDAHT
+2152 RSLELTESNAHT
-2164 IFNFLKKCSETGGVL
+2164 ISNFLKKCSETGGVL

-2190 LMGIENCLSS
+2190 LMGIENRLSS

-2241 SQVAIDLSPTRWI
+2241 SQVAIDLSPNRWI

-2263 MGAVHLIRDKLPQ
+2263 MRAVHLIRDKLPQ

-2297 ADDMLLS
+2297 AEDMLLR
-2304 LLAEEICSTGVN
+2304 LLAEEICAAGVP
-2316 GLPIMRQQPAIREC
+2316 GLPIMRQPPAIREC

-2338 SLDMNQINS
+2338 NLGVNQINS
-2347 VEVKSRFFTE
+2347 VEVASGFFTE

-2384 RVNYGLDLSRT
+2384 RVNYGLDLTRT

-2408 SPTTRSE
+2408 SPSTRSE

-2420 VVIVL
+2420 VVLVL

-2494 FAKNAIDYFSSHIVF
+2494 FAKNAVDYFLSHIVF

-2570 ILHPKN
+2570 ILQPEN
-2576 SVAHIRKVDGTQN
+2576 SVAHIRKVDSTQN

-2603 PSVQVILDVGAQILE
+2603 PPVQVILDVGAQILE
-2618 LTNLQLAISWLKKVP
+2618 LTNLQLAISWLKRVP

-2681 HTRGTDLKLPLHY
+2681 HTRGTDLKLPVHY

-2730 EEIQSRILKLRE
+2730 EEIEARILKLRE
-2742 DDNNLPIQVLDV
+2742 ENDNLPIQVLDV

-2777 HRFEKQRVI
+2777 QRFEKQRVI
-2786 WESATTSD
+2786 WESATTND
-2794 GIQLSLEQAKE
+2794 GIQLPLEQAKE

-2817 YRPRSTEEQP
+2817 YRPRSTEEEP

-2886 KHTIHPRLVEFV
+2886 KHAVHPRLIEFV
-2898 TSGLFDQSEAFFPA
+2898 TSGLFAQSEPFFPA
-2912 FHALRKTRAAQLL
+2912 FQALGKTRAAQLL
-2925 DIGCFPDDVYVTQ
+2925 DISCFPDDVYITQ

-2959 VQWILSQAEP
+2959 VQWILSQAEH

-2978 ISPHEAQELK
+2978 ISPHEAHELK
-2988 PQITRS
+2988 PQITKS
-2994 RHVHMHLY
+2994 KHVHMHLY

-3020 IPVLPE
+3020 VPVLPE
-3026 NWCLPSRLRNVLNLF
+3026 NWSLPSRLRNVLNLF

-3049 QDDYHEVCKLLN
+3049 QDDYYEVCTLLN

-3086 LTKFEKSPIVF
+3086 LTKFKKSPIVF

-3114 HWGSILRGELLRKAD
+3114 HWGSILRGELLRKGD
-3129 FPDTSYNNIVD
+3129 FPDSSCNNIVD

>member
-1 MDVSNK
+1 MAASDK
-7 FPDGDDNGT
+7 FPDGDDNST
-16 ILSIINHIFLPPK
+16 ILSIINHVFLPPQ
-29 LPDNGDSGRTV
+29 LPQNGDSGRTI
-40 SDNSAL
+40 SDDGAL
-46 LRLVISALREF
+46 LRLVISALQEF
-57 GCHVNSTRLQ
+57 RCHVNSARLH
-67 AVDRAEKAMIRFQSV
+67 AVACAEKAMVVFQSI
-82 RAESGFIDGQKLAE
+82 RAESGSIDGQKLAE
-96 ILHSLNPDNGVSLWA
+96 ILHSLDSDNGVSLWA
-111 LFEKMGI
+111 LFGKMDI
-118 DFKPGIL
+118 NFRPDIL
-125 LPLHIA
+125 IPLHIT
-131 AQNAGIIIGK
+131 AQNAGIILTQ
-141 NQDSIILET
+141 NEDSIVLET

-175 ISIPIKRFRENGFV
+175 VSIPIKRFRESGFI
-189 QAFTDTLEKM
+189 QAFTSTLETM
-199 SCQEVA
+199 SYQEVA
-205 EVKPKIS
+205 EAKPKIS

-220 ERDTTDPFL
+220 ERDTTDPLL
-229 VTDFLHAVLSAFSKD
+229 VTDFLHAVLLALD
-244 TIPASSISKNTREEV
+244 RDAITVSSISKNTREEV
-259 VYNNASLPWHRSPVW
+259 LWKDAFMPWRRSPVW

-282 LHFERLHSDRLL
+282 LRFERLHSDRLL
-294 YKEFMVFLMTYT
+294 YKEFMIFLMTYT
-306 LDIAQ
+306 LDTAQ
-311 KRGFPSD
+311 KREFPSD

-324 SKIGRRL
+324 TKIGRRL

-345 VHSTLKQ
+345 VHGTLKQ
-352 TRDCLQQRWEL
+352 TRDCLQERWEL

-368 DADVGLKDFSMQ
+368 DADVGLNHFSMR
-380 ILPSEASEPYPK
+380 ILPREASEPYPK
-392 LDAFIRSIDA
+392 LNAFIRSIDA
-402 RQDEESMNQF
+402 RQDEESINQF

-417 LRKYDQ
+417 LRKYDA
-423 SSIPNLRSLPDRSII
+423 SSIPDLGNLPDKSIV
-438 LQLSALERWV
+438 LHLSAFERWV
-448 GSSLVHWM
+448 ETSLSLW
-456 REAENDENACSQLYD
+456 AQKLDENTCSQLYD
-471 LTKEYYD
+471 LAKEYYN
-478 LTRKC
+478 LSRE
-483 YTGCPESLSIA
+483 YYFGCPESLSIA
-494 SLTVLELWMACDKS
+494 SLTMLELWMACDKFA
-508 VCNQIPDLKEYSPEI
+508 CEQIPLLKEYSPEI
-523 PVELLQSL
+523 PAKLLQSL
-531 LLHSRNH
+531 LLHSSYH
-538 LERLVVVEKYV
+538 SERLVMLEAYI
-549 KERCHGT
+549 EGRCVGT
-556 LSGRSSIF
+556 LSGPSSIF

-570 TSFSVR
+570 NSFSVR
-576 CYAKSTI
+576 YYAQSTL
-583 HQTLRN
+583 HQTLRS
-589 DIERVATEE
+589 DIERVAMEE

-612 YNHLKMKAASL
+612 YDMLRQAAAYL
-623 TCEYNTH
+623 TCEYNTY
-630 VNQTTGIAYK
+630 VNETTGRVDRY
-640 SHSGSCR
+640 HSGSCR
-647 KHLLDDQAD
+647 KHLLDKQAD
-656 ALTIDVHEWPLPDAE
+656 SLTIDVHEWPLPASE
-671 LEAQSAVFELNVP
+671 LEARSAIFELNVP
-684 SRFRAW
+684 SRFSAW
-690 RNMTTLVINDVLECD
+690 RNMTTLIINDVLKCD
-705 YSGSRSDEV
+705 YSGSRSDKV
-714 VDTLSAYLSSYFT
+714 VDSLGGHLSSYFT
-727 GDTHRLELASTTKSN
+727 GVTHRLELVSTTKSN

-747 HSKKIGTCTSVED
+747 HGKKIKLCTDEGD
-760 VLVKNGLRYEYYDNV
+760 VLVKNGLRYEYYDSVNK
-775 RQCFVSRFVN
+775 CFVSHFINENKFV
-785 EDKFAQS
+785 ES
-792 HMFKL
+792 HMLKL
-797 SEPNS
+797 SEPNN
-802 ALQAFIFRPHGRE
+802 ALQAFIFRPPGQE
-815 NGLTPNHVLSQQSDY
+815 NGLTPNHVLSQQCDY
-830 SQELSLEESKAMASL
+830 SQDLSLEESKAMASL

-854 NLLVQLFSPKV
+854 NLLVQLFCPKV

-874 IIMQIIDQAGPPYD
+874 IIMQIIDQAGPPFCGSTY
-888 GLTLRA
+888 RA
-894 SHQQLCDDCF
+894 SHQQLFDDAF
-904 VQRLL
+904 HKRLL

-919 HKNWESYVALRAFI
+919 QKNWESYVALRTFI

-938 ALNCSPTATLEERY
+938 ALNCSPTATLEGKY

-957 RCRQVAMNWITVL
+957 RCRQVAMNWIEL
-970 QEKSSGY
+970 LLEKLSAY

-997 VASFDVDEVHLKLML
+997 IASFDVDEVHLRLML
-1012 SDADQMDILIHSS
+1012 SDAEQMDILMRSS
-1025 IIIQDLS
+1025 IIIQNLS

-1045 LLLQKQRVLY
+1045 LLLQKQHVLY
-1055 RSHEFILTETLDKMN
+1055 RSHEFILTETLEKLN
-1070 QGLNPAVKKNFP
+1070 QGLNSAVKKFLP
-1082 FYSGK
+1082 FYNGK

-1121 TGELLVNGLPPSR
+1121 TGELLVKGLPPSR
-1134 LPLSYEEHPV
+1134 LPSSYEEHPV
-1144 FEELL
+1144 FQELL

-1172 HGYNLA
+1172 HGYNIA

-1184 SPPQLIIVASNDSET
+1184 SPPQLIIVAFNDNET
-1199 LDLVPR
+1199 LDLIPR

-1229 VVEFRPVESAWCS
+1229 LVELRPVESAWSS
-1242 SDSSWFLE
+1242 SDSSWYLE
-1250 NTGSE
+1250 KTGSE
-1255 WILKKSGQTLIC
+1255 WVLQRPGHILIC
-1267 PTSPTTK
+1267 PTSSTTK

-1290 LILNKTTL
+1290 LILDNTTL

-1308 LDFSIG
+1308 LDFSIKHR
-1314 QGSSRVH
+1314 SSRVH

-1347 LRDSDNKRMILVP
+1347 LRDSNNKRMILIP
-1360 DGDVYYSAIPGHVQV
+1360 DGDVYYSGIPGHVQV

-1408 LAYLHALTSYCLPD
+1408 LAYLHALTSHCIPD
-1422 SLTDKTGTEQC
+1422 SLTGKTGTEQC
-1433 LFILN
+1433 LSILN

-1444 FQQLSEKDLNILG
+1444 FQQLSEKDVNILG

-1462 SPGRKYYPENLRDM
+1462 SPGRKYYPENERVM
-1476 ETIDWNHKLSFLSQ
+1476 ETIEWDSQLSFLSQ
-1490 SGSLHTAVQ
+1490 AGSLQTTVQ
-1499 SVIEGVNQS
+1499 SVIERVNQS
-1508 TLFYPDQPAEYV
+1508 KLFYPDQPDAYV

-1525 NPALG
+1525 NATLG
-1530 LRHLIR
+1530 LRHSIR
-1536 DSTFCISGFGA
+1536 DSTFCVSGFGA

-1555 VLYKSR
+1555 MSYNSR
-1561 DSVRNIERSRRA
+1561 DTVSKIERSRRA
-1573 FEAATMVVE
+1573 FEAATMVAE
-1582 RRQTIHMPISQA
+1582 GRQTIHMPISHT
-1594 FTSHMWDLIKKK
+1594 FTSHMWDLLKNE
-1606 SGTQGPNTPLPHK
+1606 SGTQGPNTPLPHE
-1619 EVGYDCKWLL
+1619 EVGYDCKWLS
-1629 DAKKVFADYWCRFH
+1629 DANTIFADCWCRFH
-1643 HSFRS
+1643 HSFRN
-1648 GESPFCRFQL
+1648 GVSPFCRFKL

-1667 AKKHNAAAVQ
+1667 SEKHDAAAVQ

-1692 VPNVDVFDMSAGH
+1692 VPNVDVFDMSAGYI
-1705 KFNDSY
+1705 FNDSY
-1711 IRSIALE
+1711 IRSITLE
-1718 HAVPFS
+1718 HAVPFN

-1729 SLTALRHESTME
+1729 SLTAVRHESTWE

-1754 YKAAVQFASELREQ
+1754 YEAAVQFASELREQ

-1779 ADVYNYIYTMSARNS
+1779 ADLYSYIYTMHARNS

-1812 HSLGDRLRLLKVKHI
+1812 NLLGDRLRLLKVKHI
-1827 TMPNPTGPLSA
+1827 TMPNPTGPLST
-1838 LAPVSRR
+1838 LEPVSRR

-1852 LFDHETPSLD
+1852 LFDHSIPSLD
-1862 VSSDPMLELFDAD
+1862 VLSGTMLELFDVEVG
-1875 IAHRQ
+1875 HQ
-1880 PHEKL
+1880 QSHENL

-1920 SYRIRED
+1920 SYQIRGD
-1927 SETLFHTLKE
+1927 RETLFHTLKE
-1937 YLSQCESNSDRIYQL
+1937 YLSQCESNSDRIYGL

-1961 EANINGAQTCTTSA
+1961 EANIRSTQPGTTSA
-1975 SLVTTQ
+1975 SLVTQ
-1981 FMAPRVSPTFFLGQ
+1981 FMAPRVTPTFFLSQ
-1995 LARENWKALPRRWRR
+1995 LARENWKTLSQRWKR

-2031 QNNHAELIKELQ
+2031 RNNHAELIKELQ

-2146 YRMPFS
+2146 YQMPFS
-2152 RSLKLTVSDAHT
+2152 RSLKLTESDAHT

-2190 LMGIENCLSS
+2190 LMGIENRLSS

-2208 LNVQHYFN
+2208 LSVQHYFN

-2241 SQVAIDLSPTRWI
+2241 SQVAIDLSPNRWI
-2254 IVQRVLGMV
+2254 IVQRVLSMV
-2263 MGAVHLIRDKLPQ
+2263 IGAVQLVRGKLRQ
-2276 SIEISDAKRGQ
+2276 SIEISDSKRGQ

-2297 ADDMLLS
+2297 AEDMLLS
-2304 LLAEEICSTGVN
+2304 MLAEEICTNGVP
-2316 GLPIMRQQPAIREC
+2316 GLPIMRQTPAIREC

-2347 VEVKSRFFTE
+2347 VEVKSGFFTE

-2408 SPTTRSE
+2408 SPSTRSE

-2420 VVIVL
+2420 VVILL

-2494 FAKNAIDYFSSHIVF
+2494 FAKNAIDYFLSHIVF

-2563 NALVLSN
+2563 NALVLSH
-2570 ILHPKN
+2570 ILQPEN
-2576 SVAHIRKVDGTQN
+2576 SVAHIRKIDGTQS

-2603 PSVQVILDVGAQILE
+2603 PAVQVILDVGAQILE
-2618 LTNLQLAISWLKKVP
+2618 LTNLQLAKAWLKRMP

-2681 HTRGTDLKLPLHY
+2681 HTRGTDLKLPTDY

-2706 DRLVQACMRM
+2706 DRLVQG
-2716 RKLGQGQSVVFCIS
+2716 K
-2730 EEIQSRILKLRE
+2730 
-2742 DDNNLPIQVLDV
+2742 
-2754 LAWAIHET
+2754 
-2762 FVDLHRCI
+2762 
-2770 PMWAVQG
+2770 
-2777 HRFEKQRVI
+2777 
-2786 WESATTSD
+2786 
-2794 GIQLSLEQAKE
+2794 
-2805 FLETEMQSLDDR
+2805 
-2817 YRPRSTEEQP
+2817 
-2827 AKHSSFDE
+2827 
-2835 TPRLELIWKRC
+2835 
-2846 VEFGNTQL
+2846 
-2854 RSSVLWEEQER
+2854 
-2865 ELSPEIVQE
+2865 
-2874 RQIER
+2874 
-2879 PRPIEPE
+2879 
-2886 KHTIHPRLVEFV
+2886 
-2898 TSGLFDQSEAFFPA
+2898 
-2912 FHALRKTRAAQLL
+2912 
-2925 DIGCFPDDVYVTQ
+2925 
-2938 DFMSTVI
+2938 
-2945 LTRDVDNDDFYQRS
+2945 
-2959 VQWILSQAEP
+2959 
-2969 DGTVQRLVI
+2969 
-2978 ISPHEAQELK
+2978 
-2988 PQITRS
+2988 
-2994 RHVHMHLY
+2994 
-3002 TPLPSL
+3002 
-3008 AYTSLESLKLYS
+3008 
-3020 IPVLPE
+3020 
-3026 NWCLPSRLRNVLNLF
+3026 
-3041 SGQLYITS
+3041 
-3049 QDDYHEVCKLLN
+3049 
-3061 LSYGPTE
+3061 
-3068 DGVTVEPDGFIV
+3068 
-3080 SQSGDA
+3080 
-3086 LTKFEKSPIVF
+3086 
-3097 LKALLAIRW
+3097 
-3106 NSEVNDKT
+3106 
-3114 HWGSILRGELLRKAD
+3114 
-3129 FPDTSYNNIVD
+3129 

>member
-1 MDVSNK
+1 MPNMAASDK
-7 FPDGDDNGT
+7 FPDGDDNST
-16 ILSIINHIFLPPK
+16 ILSIINHVFLPPQ
-29 LPDNGDSGRTV
+29 LPQNGDSGMTI
-40 SDNSAL
+40 SDDSAL

-57 GCHVNSTRLQ
+57 RCHVNSTRLQ
-67 AVDRAEKAMIRFQSV
+67 AVDCAEKATIVFQSI
-82 RAESGFIDGQKLAE
+82 RAESGSIDGQKLAE
-96 ILHSLNPDNGVSLWA
+96 VLHSLDSDNGNSLWA
-111 LFEKMGI
+111 LFGKMDI
-118 DFKPGIL
+118 NSRPDIL
-125 LPLHIA
+125 IPLHIA
-131 AQNAGIIIGK
+131 AQNAGIIITQ
-141 NQDSIILET
+141 NEDSIVLET

-175 ISIPIKRFRENGFV
+175 ISIPIKRFRESGFI

-199 SCQEVA
+199 SHQEVA
-205 EVKPKIS
+205 EAKPKAL
-212 KKGESQIE
+212 KNGELQIE
-220 ERDTTDPFL
+220 NRDTTDPFL
-229 VTDFLHAVLSAFSKD
+229 VTDFLHTVLFAFSKN
-244 TIPASSISKNTREEV
+244 TIPVSSISKNTREEV

-282 LHFERLHSDRLL
+282 LHFERFHSDRVL

-311 KRGFPSD
+311 KRGFSSD
-318 LLHCMM
+318 LLRCMM

-331 KKLGDDFQA
+331 KKLGDDFQS

-345 VHSTLKQ
+345 VHGTLKQ
-352 TRDCLQQRWEL
+352 TRDCIQRRWES

-368 DADVGLKDFSMQ
+368 DADLGLDRLSMQ
-380 ILPSEASEPYPK
+380 ILPSEASESYPK

-402 RQDEESMNQF
+402 RQDEECINQF

-417 LRKYDQ
+417 LRKYDP
-423 SSIPNLRSLPDRSII
+423 SSIPNLKSLPNRSIVF
-438 LQLSALERWV
+438 QLSAFEKWV
-448 GSSLVHWM
+448 GSSLPHWM
-456 REAENDENACSQLYD
+456 REAEVNESTCSQLYD
-471 LTKEYYD
+471 LTEEYYD
-478 LTRKC
+478 LSRKC
-483 YTGCPESLSIA
+483 YIGCPKSLSIA
-494 SLTVLELWMACDKS
+494 SLTILELWMACDKS
-508 VCNQIPDLKEYSPEI
+508 VCDQIPLLKEYSPEI
-523 PVELLQSL
+523 PAELLQSL
-531 LLHSRNH
+531 LLHSANH
-538 LERLVVVEKYV
+538 LERLVVVEEYV
-549 KERCHGT
+549 KERCRGT
-556 LSGRSSIF
+556 VSGRSSIF
-564 SSFGHK
+564 SSFGHQ

-576 CYAKSTI
+576 YYANSTM
-583 HQTLRN
+583 HKTLRN

-612 YNHLKMKAASL
+612 YNNLKQAAASL
-623 TCEYNTH
+623 TCEYNTY
-630 VNQTTGIAYK
+630 VDERTGIAHQY
-640 SHSGSCR
+640 HSGSCR
-647 KHLLDDQAD
+647 KHLLGNQAD
-656 ALTIDVHEWPLPDAE
+656 GLTIDVHEWPLPDAE
-671 LEAQSAVFELNVP
+671 LQAQSTVFELNVP
-684 SRFRAW
+684 SRFSAW
-690 RNMTTLVINDVLECD
+690 RKMTTLVINGVLECD
-705 YSGSRSDEV
+705 YSSSRDDKV
-714 VDTLSAYLSSYFT
+714 VDRLSEYLSPYFT
-727 GDTHRLELASTTKSN
+727 EVTHRLELVSTTKSN

-747 HSKKIGTCTSVED
+747 HNKKIGTCISVED
-760 VLVKNGLRYEYYDNV
+760 VLVKNGLRYEYYDSIC
-775 RQCFVSRFVN
+775 QCFVSRFVN

-802 ALQAFIFRPHGRE
+802 ALQAFIFQPPGRA
-815 NGLTPNHVLSQQSDY
+815 NWLTPNHVLSRQSDY
-830 SQELSLEESKAMASL
+830 SQDLTLEESKAMASL

-854 NLLVQLFSPKV
+854 NILVQLFSPKI

-909 EGLSHSVDRI
+909 EGLYHSVDRI

-938 ALNCSPTATLEERY
+938 ALSCSPTATLEEKY

-957 RCRQVAMNWITVL
+957 RCRQIAMNWITLL
-970 QEKSSGY
+970 QEKLSGY

-997 VASFDVDEVHLKLML
+997 IASFDVDDVHLRLML
-1012 SDADQMDILIHSS
+1012 SDAEQTDILIHSS

-1032 HGVGKCTDPFYTN
+1032 HGVGIRTDPFYTN
-1045 LLLQKQRVLY
+1045 LLLQKQRVMY
-1055 RSHEFILTETLDKMN
+1055 RSHEFILAEILDKMN
-1070 QGLNPAVKKNFP
+1070 QGLNSAVKKFLP
-1082 FYSGK
+1082 FYNGK
-1087 GMWKTLSE
+1087 GTWKPLSE
-1095 NEYHWLETKTTSG
+1095 NEYHWLETKTISG

-1134 LPLSYEEHPV
+1134 LPSSYEEHPV
-1144 FEELL
+1144 FQELL

-1158 SDVPGTLFV
+1158 SDVPGTIFV

-1172 HGYNLA
+1172 HGYNIA

-1184 SPPQLIIVASNDSET
+1184 SPPQLIIVAFNNKET
-1199 LDLVPR
+1199 LDLIPR

-1222 WYNRQSG
+1222 WYNPRSG
-1229 VVEFRPVESAWCS
+1229 LVEFRPVESAWCS
-1242 SDSSWFLE
+1242 SDSSWYLK

-1255 WILKKSGQTLIC
+1255 WVLQRRGHTLIC

-1274 HICRTLRSL
+1274 HICRSLRSL
-1283 EEETHIH
+1283 EEKTHIH
-1290 LILNKTTL
+1290 LILDNTTL

-1308 LDFSIG
+1308 LDFAIE
-1314 QGSSRVH
+1314 QSSSTIR

-1332 VQQIGTLVG
+1332 IQQIGTLVG

-1347 LRDSDNKRMILVP
+1347 LCDSNNKRMILIP
-1360 DGDVYYSAIPGHVQV
+1360 DGDVYYSGIPGHVQV
-1375 GVVYGSSVRVHP
+1375 GIIYGSSVRVHP

-1408 LAYLHALTSYCLPD
+1408 LAYLHALTSYCIPD
-1422 SLTDKTGTEQC
+1422 SLTGKTGTEQC
-1433 LFILN
+1433 LSILS

-1476 ETIDWNHKLSFLSQ
+1476 ETIEWDSQLSFLSQ
-1490 SGSLHTAVQ
+1490 AGSLHTTVQ
-1499 SVIEGVNQS
+1499 SVIERVNQS
-1508 TLFYPDQPAEYV
+1508 KLFYPDQPDAYV

-1525 NPALG
+1525 NATLG

-1536 DSTFCISGFGA
+1536 DSTFCVSEFGA

-1555 VLYKSR
+1555 MSYNSR
-1561 DSVRNIERSRRA
+1561 DTVSKIERSRRA
-1573 FEAATMVVE
+1573 FEAAIMVAE
-1582 RRQTIHMPISQA
+1582 GRQTIHMPISHT
-1594 FTSHMWDLIKKK
+1594 FTSHMWDLLKNE
-1606 SGTQGPNTPLPHK
+1606 SGTQGPNTPLPHE
-1619 EVGYDCKWLL
+1619 EVGYDCKWLS
-1629 DAKKVFADYWCRFH
+1629 DANTVFADYWCRFH

-1692 VPNVDVFDMSAGH
+1692 VPNVDVFDMSAGRV
-1705 KFNDSY
+1705 FNDSY

-1729 SLTALRHESTME
+1729 SLSPIYHESTWE

-1754 YKAAVQFASELREQ
+1754 YEAAVQFASELREQ

-1779 ADVYNYIYTMSARNS
+1779 ADLYSYIYTMSARNS

-1799 RKWYDN
+1799 QKWYEN

-1812 HSLGDRLRLLKVKHI
+1812 NLLGDRLRLLKVNKI
-1827 TMPNPTGPLSA
+1827 SMPNPTGPLST
-1838 LAPVSRR
+1838 LAPMSRR

-1852 LFDHETPSLD
+1852 LFDRNTPSLD
-1862 VSSDPMLELFDAD
+1862 VPSDTMLKLLGTE
-1875 IAHRQ
+1875 IAYQQ
-1880 PHEKL
+1880 PHEKV

-1912 KSHKRTVT
+1912 KSHKRTIT
-1920 SYRIRED
+1920 SYRMRED
-1927 SETLFHTLKE
+1927 KETLFHTLKE
-1937 YLSQCESNSDRIYQL
+1937 YLSQCESKSDSIYGL

-1961 EANINGAQTCTTSA
+1961 EANIGSAQPFTTSA
-1975 SLVTTQ
+1975 SLVATK

-2084 QDQNATMQLN
+2084 QEQNATMQLN

-2152 RSLKLTVSDAHT
+2152 RSLKLTESDAHT
-2164 IFNFLKKCSETGGVL
+2164 IFNFLKKCAETGGVL

-2190 LMGIENCLSS
+2190 LMGIENRLSS

-2241 SQVAIDLSPTRWI
+2241 SQVAIDLSPNRWI
-2254 IVQRVLGMV
+2254 IEQRVLGMV

-2276 SIEISDAKRGQ
+2276 SIEIFDVKRGQ

-2297 ADDMLLS
+2297 AEDMLLS
-2304 LLAEEICSTGVN
+2304 LLAEEICSNGVP
-2316 GLPIMRQQPAIREC
+2316 GLPIMRQKPAIREC

-2338 SLDMNQINS
+2338 NLDMDQIKS
-2347 VEVKSRFFTE
+2347 VEVKSGFFTE

-2384 RVNYGLDLSRT
+2384 RVNYGLDLART

-2494 FAKNAIDYFSSHIVF
+2494 FAKNAVDYFLSHIVF

-2570 ILHPKN
+2570 ILQQEN
-2576 SVAHIRKVDGTQN
+2576 SVAYIRKVDGTHS

-2603 PSVQVILDVGAQILE
+2603 PRVQVILDVGAQILE
-2618 LTNLQLAISWLKKVP
+2618 LTNLQLATAWLKKAP

-2681 HTRGTDLKLPLHY
+2681 HTRGTDLKLPMDY

-2706 DRLVQACMRM
+2706 DRLVQ
-2716 RKLGQGQSVVFCIS
+2716 
-2730 EEIQSRILKLRE
+2730 
-2742 DDNNLPIQVLDV
+2742 
-2754 LAWAIHET
+2754 
-2762 FVDLHRCI
+2762 
-2770 PMWAVQG
+2770 
-2777 HRFEKQRVI
+2777 
-2786 WESATTSD
+2786 
-2794 GIQLSLEQAKE
+2794 
-2805 FLETEMQSLDDR
+2805 
-2817 YRPRSTEEQP
+2817 
-2827 AKHSSFDE
+2827 
-2835 TPRLELIWKRC
+2835 
-2846 VEFGNTQL
+2846 
-2854 RSSVLWEEQER
+2854 
-2865 ELSPEIVQE
+2865 
-2874 RQIER
+2874 
-2879 PRPIEPE
+2879 
-2886 KHTIHPRLVEFV
+2886 
-2898 TSGLFDQSEAFFPA
+2898 
-2912 FHALRKTRAAQLL
+2912 
-2925 DIGCFPDDVYVTQ
+2925 
-2938 DFMSTVI
+2938 
-2945 LTRDVDNDDFYQRS
+2945 
-2959 VQWILSQAEP
+2959 
-2969 DGTVQRLVI
+2969 
-2978 ISPHEAQELK
+2978 
-2988 PQITRS
+2988 
-2994 RHVHMHLY
+2994 
-3002 TPLPSL
+3002 
-3008 AYTSLESLKLYS
+3008 
-3020 IPVLPE
+3020 
-3026 NWCLPSRLRNVLNLF
+3026 
-3041 SGQLYITS
+3041 
-3049 QDDYHEVCKLLN
+3049 
-3061 LSYGPTE
+3061 
-3068 DGVTVEPDGFIV
+3068 
-3080 SQSGDA
+3080 
-3086 LTKFEKSPIVF
+3086 
-3097 LKALLAIRW
+3097 
-3106 NSEVNDKT
+3106 
-3114 HWGSILRGELLRKAD
+3114 GE
-3129 FPDTSYNNIVD
+3129 Y

>member
-1 MDVSNK
+1 MTVSSK
-7 FPDGDDNGT
+7 FPDGDDNST
-16 ILSIINHIFLPPK
+16 ILSIIHHVFLPPK
-29 LPDNGDSGRTV
+29 IPDNGDSGRTI
-40 SDNSAL
+40 SDDSAL
-46 LRLVISALREF
+46 LRLVISALRKF
-57 GCHVNSTRLQ
+57 RCHVNSARLH
-67 AVDRAEKAMIRFQSV
+67 AVDCAEQAMVLFQSV
-82 RAESGFIDGQKLAE
+82 RSDSGFIDAQKLAE
-96 ILHSLNPDNGVSLWA
+96 VLHSLDSDNGISLWA
-111 LFEKMGI
+111 LFGTMDS
-118 DFKPGIL
+118 DFRPDL
-125 LPLHIA
+125 SLPLHIA
-131 AQNAGIIIGK
+131 AQNAGIIITQ
-141 NQDSIILET
+141 NQDSIVVEA
-150 FELSPTNEAVM
+150 FELSPKNEAVM
-161 GTIGRLQRRFPASA
+161 GTIGRLQRHFPASS
-175 ISIPIKRFRENGFV
+175 ISIPIKRFRECGFI

-199 SCQEVA
+199 SRQEVA
-205 EVKPKIS
+205 EAKPKIL
-212 KKGESQIE
+212 KEGQSQIE
-220 ERDTTDPFL
+220 DRDTTDPFL
-229 VTDFLHAVLSAFSKD
+229 VTDFLHAVLLAFGRD
-244 TIPASSISKNTREEV
+244 DIPVSSISKSTREEV
-259 VYNNASLPWHRSPVW
+259 VWKNAFMPWRRSPVW

-294 YKEFMVFLMTYT
+294 YKEFMVILMTYT

-311 KRGFPSD
+311 KREFSSD

-331 KKLGDDFQA
+331 KKLGDKFQA
-340 PWIGN
+340 PWVRN
-345 VHSTLKQ
+345 VHDTLQQ
-352 TRDCLQQRWEL
+352 TRDCLQQRWDL

-368 DADVGLKDFSMQ
+368 DAKVDLQDLSMR
-380 ILPSEASEPYPK
+380 ILPNEASERYPK

-402 RQDEESMNQF
+402 REDEQYMKNF

-417 LRKYDQ
+417 LRKYDE
-423 SSIPNLRSLPDRSII
+423 SNIPDLRNLPDKSIV
-438 LQLSALERWV
+438 LHLSAFEKWV
-448 GSSLVHWM
+448 GSSLPHWM
-456 REAENDENACSQLYD
+456 REAEVDENTCTQLYD
-471 LTKEYYD
+471 LATEYYN
-478 LTRKC
+478 LSQKC
-483 YTGCPESLSIA
+483 YSGCPESLSIA
-494 SLTVLELWMACDKS
+494 TLTTLELWMACDKS
-508 VCNQIPDLKEYSPEI
+508 VCNQIPLLKEYSPEI
-523 PVELLQSL
+523 PAELLQSL
-531 LLHSRNH
+531 LLNSRH
-538 LERLVVVEKYV
+538 HFQRLADLETYTQERL
-549 KERCHGT
+549 
-556 LSGRSSIF
+556 SGLSSIF

-570 TSFSVR
+570 NSFSVR
-576 CYAKSTI
+576 YYAESTL

-589 DIERVATEE
+589 DIERVAMEE
-598 RERKRQEYHEKVRQ
+598 RERKRQEYNEKIAE
-612 YNHLKMKAASL
+612 YNNLKQESASL
-623 TCEYNTH
+623 TCEYFTH
-630 VNQTTGIAYK
+630 VNETTGRVNQY
-640 SHSGSCR
+640 HSRSCK
-647 KHLLDDQAD
+647 KHLLDNRAD
-656 ALTIDVHEWPLPDAE
+656 ALTIDIHEWPLPANE
-671 LEAQSAVFELNVP
+671 LEARSAVFELNVP
-684 SRFRAW
+684 PRFSAW

-714 VDTLSAYLSSYFT
+714 VDRLSTYLSLYFT
-727 GDTHRLELASTTKSN
+727 GGTHRLELASTTKSN
-742 KRTHR
+742 KHTHR
-747 HSKKIGTCTSVED
+747 HSKNIKTCSGEGD
-760 VLVKNGLRYEYYDNV
+760 VLVKNGLRYEYYNPV
-775 RQCFVSRFVN
+775 RQCFVSRFTN
-785 EDKFAQS
+785 ENKFSQS
-792 HMFKL
+792 LMFKL
-797 SEPNS
+797 SETNY
-802 ALQAFIFRPHGRE
+802 ALQAFIFRPPGRE
-815 NGLTPNHVLSQQSDY
+815 NGLTPNHVLSQQCDY
-830 SQELSLEESKAMASL
+830 SQGLSLEESKAMASL
-845 PVGYRILWE
+845 PVGYRILWD
-854 NLLVQLFSPKV
+854 NILVQLFSPKV
-865 DFNKSDTAL
+865 DFNKADTAL
-874 IIMQIIDQAGPPYD
+874 IIMQIIDQAGLPYD
-888 GLTLRA
+888 ASTYRA
-894 SHQQLCDDCF
+894 SHQQLSNDTF
-904 VQRLL
+904 LNRLL
-909 EGLSHSVDRI
+909 QGLSHSVDRI
-919 HKNWESYVALRAFI
+919 HKNWESYVALSTFI
-933 AIAIR
+933 AIATR
-938 ALNCSPTATLEERY
+938 ALNCLSVPTSPREY

-957 RCRQVAMNWITVL
+957 RCRQVAMDWIGLL
-970 QEKSSGY
+970 QEKLSGY

-997 VASFDVDEVHLKLML
+997 IASFDVDEGHLRLML
-1012 SDADQMDILIHSS
+1012 SDAEQMDILMRSS
-1025 IIIQDLS
+1025 IIIQNLS
-1032 HGVGKCTDPFYTN
+1032 RGVGKCSEPFYTN
-1045 LLLQKQRVLY
+1045 LLLQKEGVLY
-1055 RSHEFILTETLDKMN
+1055 KSHELILIETLGKSN
-1070 QGLNPAVKKNFP
+1070 QGLNSAVKKALP
-1082 FYSGK
+1082 FYNGN
-1087 GMWKTLSE
+1087 GMWKPLSGY
-1095 NEYHWLETKTTSG
+1095 EYHWLETQTISG
-1108 NGKSSSFIQMNIL
+1108 NGKSSSAIQMNVL

-1149 GREMIYVMP
+1149 GREMIDVMP
-1158 SDVPGTLFV
+1158 SDVPGTFFL

-1172 HGYNLA
+1172 HGYELA
-1178 FGMNHS
+1178 FGMSHS
-1184 SPPQLIIVASNDSET
+1184 SPPQLIIVASKDNET

-1205 KDLSASLPESFI
+1205 SVLSSRLPESFI

-1229 VVEFRPVESAWCS
+1229 LVEFRPVESAWRS
-1242 SDSSWFLE
+1242 SDSNWYLE
-1250 NTGSE
+1250 DPGIG
-1255 WILKKSGQTLIC
+1255 WVLQRPGQTLLC

-1274 HICRTLRSL
+1274 RICQTLRSL

-1290 LILNKTTL
+1290 LILDDITL

-1308 LDFSIG
+1308 LDFSI
-1314 QGSSRVH
+1314 QHASSRVC

-1341 LQSKLT
+1341 FQSKLT
-1347 LRDSDNKRMILVP
+1347 LRDGRNKRMLLVP
-1360 DGDVYYSAIPGHVQV
+1360 DGDVYYSGIPGHVQV
-1375 GVVYGSSVRVHP
+1375 GVAYGSSVRVHP
-1387 FNIDTRLGRL
+1387 FTIDTRLGRL

-1422 SLTDKTGTEQC
+1422 NLTGKTGTEQS
-1433 LFILN
+1433 LSILN

-1444 FQQLSEKDLNILG
+1444 FQQLSEKDLSILG

-1462 SPGRKYYPENLRDM
+1462 SPGRKYYPEDLRVM
-1476 ETIDWNHKLSFLSQ
+1476 ETIDWDNQLSFLSQ
-1490 SGSLHTAVQ
+1490 AGSLHTTVQ

-1508 TLFYPDQPAEYV
+1508 THFYPDRQAAY
-1520 IPNHV
+1520 IIRNHV
-1525 NPALG
+1525 NAALG

-1536 DSTFCISGFGA
+1536 NSTLYVSGFGA
-1547 ESHTTAED
+1547 ESHTTTED
-1555 VLYKSR
+1555 MPYNSR
-1561 DSVRNIERSRRA
+1561 DSVRNVERSRRA
-1573 FEAATMVVE
+1573 FEAAIMVVE
-1582 RRQTIHMPISQA
+1582 SRHTIHMPIGHTFA
-1594 FTSHMWDLIKKK
+1594 ANMWNLIKNR
-1606 SGTQGPNTPLPHK
+1606 SGTQGPHTPLPH
-1619 EVGYDCKWLL
+1619 EQVGYDCKWLS
-1629 DAKKVFADYWCRFH
+1629 DANTIFADYWCRFH
-1643 HSFRS
+1643 HSFRN

-1667 AKKHNAAAVQ
+1667 AENHDATAVQ

-1692 VPNVDVFDMSAGH
+1692 VPSVAVFDLFAGH
-1705 KFNDSY
+1705 EFNDSY
-1711 IRSIALE
+1711 IKSIALE
-1718 HAVPFS
+1718 NAVAFG

-1729 SLTALRHESTME
+1729 SLTALHHESTWE
-1741 RDQRRSRVFESNQ
+1741 RDERRSKVFES
-1754 YKAAVQFASELREQ
+1754 KRCDAVGQFTSKLREQ
-1768 WVCNIPETPDD
+1768 WVCDIPVTPND
-1779 ADVYNYIYTMSARNS
+1779 ANLCDYIYTVSARNS
-1794 ILPTW
+1794 LLPIW
-1799 RKWYDN
+1799 GKWYDN

-1812 HSLGDRLRLLKVKHI
+1812 KSLGDRLRLLNVQRI
-1827 TMPNPTGPLSA
+1827 SMPNPTGPLPTPVS
-1838 LAPVSRR
+1838 VSRR

-1852 LFDHETPSLD
+1852 LFDYDTPSLD
-1862 VSSDPMLELFDAD
+1862 ISSDYMSKLLDRETVCP
-1875 IAHRQ
+1875 Q

-1885 GQLLEFLRQHASR
+1885 GQLLEFLKQHASR
-1898 DSEHKYIQDLDDSQ
+1898 NAEHTYIQDLDDSQ
-1912 KSHKRTVT
+1912 KSHKRMVT
-1920 SYRIRED
+1920 SYNLRED
-1927 SETLFHTLKE
+1927 KETLFHTLKE
-1937 YLSQCESNSDRIYQL
+1937 YLSECESNSDRIYRL
-1952 LKEATGTNC
+1952 LKESTGTN
-1961 EANINGAQTCTTSA
+1961 GDAQSFTTSA
-1975 SLVTTQ
+1975 SLVTTK
-1981 FMAPRVSPTFFLGQ
+1981 FLAPRVSPTFFLGQ
-1995 LARENWKALPRRWRR
+1995 LARENWKHLPLGWRR
-2010 AIVTYARSLTMVQR
+2010 AIVIYAQSLTMVQR

-2031 QNNHAELIKELQ
+2031 HNNHTELIKEVQ
-2043 NIGHTN
+2043 NTGHTN
-2049 WDPMEYPE
+2049 WDPMDYPE

-2146 YRMPFS
+2146 YQMPFS
-2152 RSLKLTVSDAHT
+2152 RSLKLTKSDAHT

-2190 LMGIENCLSS
+2190 LMGIENCLNS
-2200 QEEVGQIL
+2200 QEQVGQVL

-2241 SQVAIDLSPTRWI
+2241 SQVAIDLSPNRWI
-2254 IVQRVLGMV
+2254 IVQRVLSMV
-2263 MGAVHLIRDKLPQ
+2263 MQAVHLLRDKLPQ
-2276 SIEISDAKRGQ
+2276 SIEISDSKRGK

-2297 ADDMLLS
+2297 AEDMLLS
-2304 LLAEEICSTGVN
+2304 LLAEEICTVGVP
-2316 GLPIMRQQPAIREC
+2316 GLPIMRQPPAIRES

-2338 SLDMNQINS
+2338 SLEMNQVNS
-2347 VEVKSRFFTE
+2347 VEVESGFFTE

-2384 RVNYGLDLSRT
+2384 RVNYGLDPSRT

-2436 DDDLFASFDHLLRAD
+2436 DDDLFASFDHLLRSD

-2494 FAKNAIDYFSSHIVF
+2494 FAKNAIDYFLSHIVF

-2570 ILHPKN
+2570 VLQSEN
-2576 SVAHIRKVDGTQN
+2576 SVARIRKVDGTQS

-2603 PSVQVILDVGAQILE
+2603 PPVEVILDVGAQILE
-2618 LTNLQLAISWLKKVP
+2618 LTNVQLATTWLEKMP

-2650 CVVDWQGRV
+2650 CVVDRRGRA

-2681 HTRGTDLKLPLHY
+2681 HTRGTDLKLPTNY

-2730 EEIQSRILKLRE
+2730 DEIQARILKLRVE
-2742 DDNNLPIQVLDV
+2742 DSNCPIQVLDV

-2777 HRFEKQRVI
+2777 YRFEKQRVL
-2786 WESATTSD
+2786 WELVTTSD
-2794 GIQLSLEQAKE
+2794 GIQLPLEVAE
-2805 FLETEMQSLDDR
+2805 GFLETEMQSLDDR

-2827 AKHSSFDE
+2827 VKLSNLGE
-2835 TPRLELIWKRC
+2835 TPQSQLIWKRC

-2879 PRPIEPE
+2879 PRPMEPE
-2886 KHTIHPRLVEFV
+2886 EHTLHLKLVEFV
-2898 TSGLFDQSEAFFPA
+2898 TSGLFVPSEPFFPV
-2912 FHALRKTRAAQLL
+2912 FQALGKTRAAQLL
-2925 DIGCFPDDVYVTQ
+2925 DISHFPDGVYVTQ

-2945 LTRDVDNDDFYQRS
+2945 LTREVDNDDFYQRS
-2959 VQWILSQAEP
+2959 VQWILSQADS

-2978 ISPHEAQELK
+2978 ISPYEAQELK
-2988 PQITRS
+2988 PWITKS
-2994 RHVHMHLY
+2994 GHVHMHLY

-3020 IPVLPE
+3020 IPVLPD
-3026 NWCLPSRLRNVLNLF
+3026 NWCLPSRLRILLNLF

-3049 QDDYHEVCKLLN
+3049 QDDYHEVCTLLN

-3068 DGVTVEPDGFIV
+3068 DGVTVEPDGFII

-3086 LTKFEKSPIVF
+3086 LTKFNKSPIVF
-3097 LKALLAIRW
+3097 LRALLAIRW

-3114 HWGSILRGELLRKAD
+3114 HWGSILRGELLRKGD
-3129 FPDTSYNNIVD
+3129 FPDSGDNNIIN

>member
-7 FPDGDDNGT
+7 FPDGDDNST
-16 ILSIINHIFLPPK
+16 ILSIINHIFLPPQ
-29 LPDNGDSGRTV
+29 LPQNGDSGRTI
-40 SDNSAL
+40 SDEGAL

-57 GCHVNSTRLQ
+57 RCHVNSARLQ
-67 AVDRAEKAMIRFQSV
+67 AVDCAEKATIVFQSI
-82 RAESGFIDGQKLAE
+82 RAESGSIDGQKLAE
-96 ILHSLNPDNGVSLWA
+96 VLHSLDSDNGISLWA
-111 LFEKMGI
+111 LFGKMDI
-118 DFKPGIL
+118 NSRPDIL
-125 LPLHIA
+125 IPLHIA
-131 AQNAGIIIGK
+131 AQNAGIIITQ
-141 NQDSIILET
+141 NENSIVLET
-150 FELSPTNEAVM
+150 FELSPTNKAVM

-175 ISIPIKRFRENGFV
+175 ISIPIKRFSESGFI

-199 SCQEVA
+199 SRQEVA
-205 EVKPKIS
+205 EAKPKAR
-212 KKGESQIE
+212 KNGKPQIE
-220 ERDTTDPFL
+220 DRDTTAPFL
-229 VTDFLHAVLSAFSKD
+229 VTDFLHAVLLAFSKD
-244 TIPASSISKNTREEV
+244 TMPVSSISKNTREEV
-259 VYNNASLPWHRSPVW
+259 VWKDAFMPWRRSPVW

-282 LHFERLHSDRLL
+282 LHFERLHSDRML

-311 KRGFPSD
+311 KRGLSSD
-318 LLHCMM
+318 LLHSMM

-352 TRDCLQQRWEL
+352 TRDCLQRRWEL

-368 DADVGLKDFSMQ
+368 DADVGLEDFSMQ
-380 ILPSEASEPYPK
+380 ILPSDASEPYPK

-402 RQDEESMNQF
+402 RQDEKSINQF

-423 SSIPNLRSLPDRSII
+423 SRIPNLRSLPDRSII
-438 LQLSALERWV
+438 LQLSAFETWV
-448 GSSLVHWM
+448 GSSLPHWM
-456 REAENDENACSQLYD
+456 REAEVDENTCSQLYD

-478 LTRKC
+478 LSRNC
-483 YTGCPESLSIA
+483 YIGCPASLSIA
-494 SLTVLELWMACDKS
+494 SLTILELWMSCDKS
-508 VCNQIPDLKEYSPEI
+508 VCNQIPDLKDYSPEI

-531 LLHSRNH
+531 LLHSANH
-538 LERLVVVEKYV
+538 LERLVVVEAYI
-549 KERCHGT
+549 KERCRGHF
-556 LSGRSSIF
+556 SGRSSIF
-564 SSFGHK
+564 SSFGHQS
-570 TSFSVR
+570 SFSVR
-576 CYAKSTI
+576 YYANSTM
-583 HQTLRN
+583 HKTLRN

-598 RERKRQEYHEKVRQ
+598 RERKRQEYHEKIRQ
-612 YNHLKMKAASL
+612 YNNLKQAAASL
-623 TCEYNTH
+623 TCEYNTY
-630 VNQTTGIAYK
+630 VNERTGIANQY
-640 SHSGSCR
+640 HSGSCR
-647 KHLLDDQAD
+647 KHLLDNQAD
-656 ALTIDVHEWPLPDAE
+656 EITINVHEWPLPDAE
-671 LEAQSAVFELNVP
+671 LQAQSTIFELNVP
-684 SRFRAW
+684 SRFSAW
-690 RNMTTLVINDVLECD
+690 RKMTTLVINDVLEGD

-714 VDTLSAYLSSYFT
+714 VDTLSNYLSSYFT
-727 GDTHRLELASTTKSN
+727 GVTHRLELASTTKSN

-747 HSKKIGTCTSVED
+747 HNKKIGTCTSVED
-760 VLVKNGLRYEYYDNV
+760 VLVKNGLRYEYYDNI

-797 SEPNS
+797 SKPNN
-802 ALQAFIFRPHGRE
+802 ALQPFIFRPHGRE

-845 PVGYRILWE
+845 PVGYRLLWE

-888 GLTLRA
+888 ISPLRA
-894 SHQQLCDDCF
+894 SHQQLFDHFF

-909 EGLSHSVDRI
+909 EGLSRSVDRI

-933 AIAIR
+933 AITIR
-938 ALNCSPTATLEERY
+938 ALNCSPTAALEKKYR
-952 HQFLG
+952 QFLE
-957 RCRQVAMNWITVL
+957 RCRQVAMNWITLL
-970 QEKSSGY
+970 QEKLSGY

-997 VASFDVDEVHLKLML
+997 IASFDVDEVHLRLML
-1012 SDADQMDILIHSS
+1012 SDAEQMDILMRSS
-1025 IIIQDLS
+1025 IIIQNLS
-1032 HGVGKCTDPFYTN
+1032 HGVGKCTEPFHTN

-1055 RSHEFILTETLDKMN
+1055 KSHELILTETLDKLN
-1070 QGLNPAVKKNFP
+1070 QGLNSAVKKALPIYN
-1082 FYSGK
+1082 GK
-1087 GMWKTLSE
+1087 GMWNKLSE

-1108 NGKSSSFIQMNIL
+1108 IGKSSSFIQMNIL
-1121 TGELLVNGLPPSR
+1121 TGELLFNGLPPSR
-1134 LPLSYEEHPV
+1134 LPSSFEEHPV

-1149 GREMIYVMP
+1149 GREMIDAMP

-1172 HGYNLA
+1172 HGYTLA

-1184 SPPQLIIVASNDSET
+1184 SPPQLIIVASNDNET

-1205 KDLSASLPESFI
+1205 RDLSASLPESFI

-1222 WYNRQSG
+1222 WYNHQSG

-1242 SDSSWFLE
+1242 SDSSWLLE
-1250 NTGSE
+1250 DTGSE
-1255 WILKKSGQTLIC
+1255 RVLKRPGQTLIC
-1267 PTSPTTK
+1267 PTSPATI

-1290 LILNKTTL
+1290 LILDNGTSM
-1298 TLNIHLPRLQ
+1298 LNIHLPRLQ
-1308 LDFSIG
+1308 LDFSIE

-1347 LRDSDNKRMILVP
+1347 LRDSNNRRMILVP
-1360 DGDVYYSAIPGHVQV
+1360 DGDVYYSDIWGHVLV
-1375 GVVYGSSVRVHP
+1375 GVIHGSSVRVHP

-1408 LAYLHALTSYCLPD
+1408 LAYFHALTSYCLPD
-1422 SLTDKTGTEQC
+1422 ALTGKTGTEQC
-1433 LFILN
+1433 LSILN

-1462 SPGRKYYPENLRDM
+1462 SPGRRYYPKDLRQM
-1476 ETIDWNHKLSFLSQ
+1476 ETIDWDDRLSFLSQ

-1499 SVIEGVNQS
+1499 SAIERVNQS
-1508 TLFYPDQPAEYV
+1508 TLFYPDQPAEY
-1520 IPNHV
+1520 ILPNHV
-1525 NPALG
+1525 DAALG

-1536 DSTFCISGFGA
+1536 DSTFCVSGFGA
-1547 ESHTTAED
+1547 ESHITSHD
-1555 VLYKSR
+1555 IRYNSR
-1561 DSVRNIERSRRA
+1561 DGVRNIDRSRRA

-1582 RRQTIHMPISQA
+1582 GRQSIHMPISHT
-1594 FTSHMWDLIKKK
+1594 FTSHMWDLLKNE
-1606 SGTQGPNTPLPHK
+1606 SGTQGPHTPLPHE
-1619 EVGYDCKWLL
+1619 EVGYDCKWLS
-1629 DAKKVFADYWCRFH
+1629 DASTIFADYWCRFH
-1643 HSFRS
+1643 HNFRN

-1658 MFCAATMAY
+1658 TFCAATMAY
-1667 AKKHNAAAVQ
+1667 AENHNTAAVQ
-1677 ALVACANIPSIGSLE
+1677 ALIACANIPSIGSLK
-1692 VPNVDVFDMSAGH
+1692 VPDVDVFDMSEGH
-1705 KFNDSY
+1705 VFNDPY
-1711 IRSIALE
+1711 IRMIALE
-1718 HAVPFS
+1718 HAVPFVH
-1724 YSKEA
+1724 SKE
-1729 SLTALRHESTME
+1729 SSSTSYDHLSTWE
-1741 RDQRRSRVFESNQ
+1741 RGQRRSRDFQSNQ
-1754 YKAAVQFASELREQ
+1754 SSAVGRLAGKLSDQ
-1768 WVCNIPETPDD
+1768 WVCDMPVMPYDANISD
-1779 ADVYNYIYTMSARNS
+1779 YIYIASVRNS

-1799 RKWYDN
+1799 HKWYDN

-1812 HSLGDRLRLLKVKHI
+1812 NLLGDRLRLLKVNKI
-1827 TMPNPTGPLSA
+1827 SMPNPSGPMST
-1838 LAPVSRR
+1838 LAPVSCR
-1845 GFVNQAD
+1845 GFINQAD
-1852 LFDHETPSLD
+1852 LFDQSTPSLD

-1875 IAHRQ
+1875 IGHRQ
-1880 PHEKL
+1880 PHEEL
-1885 GQLLEFLRQHASR
+1885 GQLLDFLRQHASR

-1927 SETLFHTLKE
+1927 GETLFYTLKE
-1937 YLSQCESNSDRIYQL
+1937 YLSQCESNSHRIYRV

-1961 EANINGAQTCTTSA
+1961 EANINSAQTCTTSA
-1975 SLVTTQ
+1975 SLVTQ

-1995 LARENWKALPRRWRR
+1995 LARENWKTLPRPWRR
-2010 AIVTYARSLTMVQR
+2010 AIVTYAQSLTMVQR

-2043 NIGHTN
+2043 NIGNTN
-2049 WDPMEYPE
+2049 WDPMDYPE

-2146 YRMPFS
+2146 YQMPFS
-2152 RSLKLTVSDAHT
+2152 RSLKLTESHAHT
-2164 IFNFLKKCSETGGVL
+2164 IFQFLKKCSKTGGVL

-2190 LMGIENCLSS
+2190 LMGIENRLSS

-2208 LNVQHYFN
+2208 LDVQHYFN

-2231 VKFELIYTMG
+2231 VKFELIYTIG
-2241 SQVAIDLSPTRWI
+2241 SQVDIDLSPNRWI
-2254 IVQRVLGMV
+2254 IVQRVLSMV
-2263 MGAVHLIRDKLPQ
+2263 MLAVHLIRDKLPQ

-2287 FPRIRILRQD
+2287 FPRIRLLRQD
-2297 ADDMLLS
+2297 AEDMLLS
-2304 LLAEEICSTGVN
+2304 LLAEEICSTGVP

-2338 SLDMNQINS
+2338 NIDMNQINS
-2347 VEVKSRFFTE
+2347 VEVASGFFTE

-2384 RVNYGLDLSRT
+2384 RVNYGLDLGRT

-2485 IHEIFPHFR
+2485 THEIFPHFR
-2494 FAKNAIDYFSSHIVF
+2494 FAKNAVDYFLSHIVF

-2563 NALVLSN
+2563 NALVLSK
-2570 ILHPKN
+2570 ILQPEN
-2576 SVAHIRKVDGTQN
+2576 SVAHIRKVDGTQS
-2589 SDAEALLDLVISME
+2589 SDAEALLDLVISMD
-2603 PSVQVILDVGAQILE
+2603 PPVQVILDVGAQILE
-2618 LTNLQLAISWLKKVP
+2618 LTNLQLATSWLKKVP

-2681 HTRGTDLKLPLHY
+2681 HTRGTDLKLPTDY

-2730 EEIQSRILKLRE
+2730 EEIQARILKLRE
-2742 DDNNLPIQVLDV
+2742 EGNNRPIQVLDV

-2762 FVDLHRCI
+2762 FIDLHRSI

-2777 HRFEKQRVI
+2777 QRFEKQRVI
-2786 WESATTSD
+2786 WESVTTSD
-2794 GIQLSLEQAKE
+2794 GIQLPLEQAKE
-2805 FLETEMQSLDDR
+2805 FLETEMQSLHDR

-2835 TPRLELIWKRC
+2835 TPRSELIWKRC

-2886 KHTIHPRLVEFV
+2886 THTIHPKLVDFV
-2898 TSGLFDQSEAFFPA
+2898 TSGLFNQSEPFFPA
-2912 FHALRKTRAAQLL
+2912 FQALGKTRAAQLL
-2925 DIGCFPDDVYVTQ
+2925 DINCFPDDVHVTQ

-2959 VQWILSQAEP
+2959 VQWILSQA
-2969 DGTVQRLVI
+2969 DQNGTVQRLVI
-2978 ISPHEAQELK
+2978 ISPHEAHELK

-2994 RHVHMHLY
+2994 KHVHMHLY

-3008 AYTSLESLKLYS
+3008 AYTSLESLKLYTV
-3020 IPVLPE
+3020 PVHPE

-3049 QDDYHEVCKLLN
+3049 QDDYHEVCTLLN

-3068 DGVTVEPDGFIV
+3068 DGVMVEPDGFIV

-3086 LTKFEKSPIVF
+3086 LTKFKKSPIVF

-3114 HWGSILRGELLRKAD
+3114 HWGSILRGELLRRAD
-3129 FPDTSYNNIVD
+3129 FPDSSYNNIVT

>member
-1 MDVSNK
+1 MAASDK
-7 FPDGDDNGT
+7 FPDGDDNST
-16 ILSIINHIFLPPK
+16 ILSIINHVFLPPQ
-29 LPDNGDSGRTV
+29 LPQNGDSGRTI
-40 SDNSAL
+40 SDDSAL

-57 GCHVNSTRLQ
+57 RCHVNSARLQ
-67 AVDRAEKAMIRFQSV
+67 AVDCAEKAMIVFQSV
-82 RAESGFIDGQKLAE
+82 RAESGCINGQKLAE
-96 ILHSLNPDNGVSLWA
+96 FLHSLHPDNGVSLWE
-111 LFEKMGI
+111 LFAKMGI

-131 AQNAGIIIGK
+131 AQNAGIIIGQT
-141 NQDSIILET
+141 QDAIILEV
-150 FELSPTNEAVM
+150 FELSPTNAAVM

-175 ISIPIKRFRENGFV
+175 ISIPIKRFRESGFI
-189 QAFTDTLEKM
+189 QALTDTLEKL
-199 SCQEVA
+199 SHQEVA
-205 EVKPKIS
+205 EAKPKVL

-220 ERDTTDPFL
+220 DRDTTDPFM
-229 VTDFLHAVLSAFSKD
+229 VTNFLHAVLFAFSKD
-244 TIPASSISKNTREEV
+244 TIPVSSISKNTRDEV
-259 VYNNASLPWHRSPVW
+259 VWKDAFMPWRRSPVW

-282 LHFERLHSDRLL
+282 LHFERLHSDRML
-294 YKEFMVFLMTYT
+294 YKEFMIFLMTYT

-311 KRGFPSD
+311 KRGFSSD

-324 SKIGRRL
+324 SKVGRRL

-340 PWIGN
+340 SWIGN
-345 VHSTLKQ
+345 VHGTLKQ
-352 TRDCLQQRWEL
+352 TRVCLQQRWEL
-363 ICEEK
+363 LCEEK
-368 DADVGLKDFSMQ
+368 DAEVGLNHLSMQ
-380 ILPSEASEPYPK
+380 LLPSEASEPYPK
-392 LDAFIRSIDA
+392 LDAFIRSIDT
-402 RQDEESMNQF
+402 RQDEESINQF

-423 SSIPNLRSLPDRSII
+423 SSIPNLKSLPDRSIL
-438 LQLSALERWV
+438 LQLSAFEKWV
-448 GSSLVHWM
+448 ASFLPHWM
-456 REAENDENACSQLYD
+456 REAEVNENTCSQLYD

-478 LTRKC
+478 LSRKF

-494 SLTVLELWMACDKS
+494 SLTILELWMTCDKS
-508 VCNQIPDLKEYSPEI
+508 VCNQIPDLKVYSPEI

-549 KERCHGT
+549 KERCRGT
-556 LSGRSSIF
+556 LAGRSSIF
-564 SSFGHK
+564 SSFGRK

-576 CYAKSTI
+576 YYAKSTI

-589 DIERVATEE
+589 DIERVAAEE
-598 RERKRQEYHEKVRQ
+598 REHKRQEYHEKVRQ
-612 YNHLKMKAASL
+612 YYYLKMKAASL
-623 TCEYNTH
+623 TCEYNTY

-640 SHSGSCR
+640 SHSGSCT

-656 ALTIDVHEWPLPDAE
+656 VLTIDVHEWPLPAAE
-671 LEAQSAVFELNVP
+671 FEAQSTVFELNVP

-727 GDTHRLELASTTKSN
+727 GDIHRLELASTTKSN

-747 HSKKIGTCTSVED
+747 HSKKIGTCTRVED
-760 VLVKNGLRYEYYDNV
+760 VLVENGLRYEYYDNV

-797 SEPNS
+797 SKPNS
-802 ALQAFIFRPHGRE
+802 ALQAFIFRPPRRE

-830 SQELSLEESKAMASL
+830 SQDLTLKESKAMASL

-888 GLTLRA
+888 GFTLRA
-894 SHQQLCDDCF
+894 SHQQLCDDYF

-933 AIAIR
+933 AIAIK
-938 ALNCSPTATLEERY
+938 ALNCSPTPALKEKY
-952 HQFLG
+952 HQCLG
-957 RCRQVAMNWITVL
+957 RCRQVAMSWINLL
-970 QEKSSGY
+970 QEKLSGY

-997 VASFDVDEVHLKLML
+997 IASFDVDEVHLRLML
-1012 SDADQMDILIHSS
+1012 SDAEQMDILIHSS
-1025 IIIQDLS
+1025 IIIQNLS

-1045 LLLQKQRVLY
+1045 LLLQKQRVMY
-1055 RSHEFILTETLDKMN
+1055 RSHKFILTETLDKLN
-1070 QGLNPAVKKNFP
+1070 QGLNSAVMKKFSPIYN
-1082 FYSGK
+1082 GK
-1087 GMWKTLSE
+1087 GTWKTLSE
-1095 NEYHWLETKTTSG
+1095 NEYHWLETKTISG

-1121 TGELLVNGLPPSR
+1121 TGDLLVNGLPPSR

-1149 GREMIYVMP
+1149 GREMIHVVP
-1158 SDVPGTLFV
+1158 SGVPGTLFV
-1167 SMKRH
+1167 SMKKH

-1178 FGMNHS
+1178 FGMSHS
-1184 SPPQLIIVASNDSET
+1184 SPPQLIIVASNDNET

-1205 KDLSASLPESFI
+1205 KDLSASLPEGFI

-1222 WYNRQSG
+1222 WYNHQSG
-1229 VVEFRPVESAWCS
+1229 RVEFRPVESAWCS
-1242 SDSSWFLE
+1242 SDSTWYLQ

-1255 WILKKSGQTLIC
+1255 WVLQRPGQTLIC

-1314 QGSSRVH
+1314 QSESRVH

-1341 LQSKLT
+1341 LRSKLT
-1347 LRDSDNKRMILVP
+1347 LRDSNNKRMILVP
-1360 DGDVYYSAIPGHVQV
+1360 DGDVYYSGIPGHVQV
-1375 GVVYGSSVRVHP
+1375 GVAYGSSVRVHP

-1422 SLTDKTGTEQC
+1422 NLTGKTGTEQC
-1433 LFILN
+1433 LSILN

-1444 FQQLSEKDLNILG
+1444 FQQLSEEDLNILG

-1462 SPGRKYYPENLRDM
+1462 SPERKYYPKDLQEM
-1476 ETIDWNHKLSFLSQ
+1476 ETIDWNNQISFLSQ

-1499 SVIEGVNQS
+1499 SVIERVNQS
-1508 TLFYPDQPAEYV
+1508 TLFYPDQPGEYV

-1525 NPALG
+1525 DAALG

-1536 DSTFCISGFGA
+1536 DSTFCVSGFGA
-1547 ESHTTAED
+1547 ENHTTAED
-1555 VLYKSR
+1555 VSYKSR
-1561 DSVRNIERSRRA
+1561 DGVRNIERSRRA

-1582 RRQTIHMPISQA
+1582 QRQTIHKPISHT
-1594 FTSHMWDLIKKK
+1594 FTSHMWDLLKNE
-1606 SGTQGPNTPLPHK
+1606 SGTQGPNTPLPHE
-1619 EVGYDCKWLL
+1619 EVGYDCKWLS
-1629 DAKKVFADYWCRFH
+1629 DASTVFADYWCRFH
-1643 HSFRS
+1643 HNFRD
-1648 GESPFCRFQL
+1648 GESPFCRFEL
-1658 MFCAATMAY
+1658 MFCVATMAY
-1667 AKKHNAAAVQ
+1667 AAKHDAAAVQ

-1692 VPNVDVFDMSAGH
+1692 VPDVDVFDMSAGH
-1705 KFNDSY
+1705 VFNDPY

-1718 HAVPFS
+1718 HAVPFVH
-1724 YSKEA
+1724 SKE
-1729 SLTALRHESTME
+1729 SSSKSYDHLSTWE
-1741 RDQRRSRVFESNQ
+1741 RGQRRSRDFQSNQ
-1754 YKAAVQFASELREQ
+1754 SSAVGRLACKLSDQ
-1768 WVCNIPETPDD
+1768 WVCKTPIMPT
-1779 ADVYNYIYTMSARNS
+1779 DVNVCDYIYTPSVRNS

-1799 RKWYDN
+1799 QNWYDN

-1812 HSLGDRLRLLKVKHI
+1812 NLLGDRLRLLKIKHI
-1827 TMPNPTGPLSA
+1827 TMPNSTGPLST
-1838 LAPVSRR
+1838 LATVSRR

-1852 LFDHETPSLD
+1852 LFDHSTPSLD
-1862 VSSDPMLELFDAD
+1862 VSSGSMLELFDAE
-1875 IAHRQ
+1875 IGNRQ

-1898 DSEHKYIQDLDDSQ
+1898 ESEHKYIQDLDDSQ

-1920 SYRIRED
+1920 SYRIRD
-1927 SETLFHTLKE
+1927 DRETLFRTLKE
-1937 YLSQCESNSDRIYQL
+1937 YLSQCESNSDRIYRL
-1952 LKEATGTNC
+1952 LKEATGTSC
-1961 EANINGAQTCTTSA
+1961 DAEPCTTSA
-1975 SLVTTQ
+1975 SLVTQ

-1995 LARENWKALPRRWRR
+1995 LARENWKTLPRRWRS

-2152 RSLKLTVSDAHT
+2152 RSLKLTESDAHT

-2241 SQVAIDLSPTRWI
+2241 SQVAIDLSPNRWI
-2254 IVQRVLGMV
+2254 IVQRVLSMV
-2263 MGAVHLIRDKLPQ
+2263 MRAVHLIRDKLPQ
-2276 SIEISDAKRGQ
+2276 SIDISDSKRGR

-2297 ADDMLLS
+2297 AEDMLLNV
-2304 LLAEEICSTGVN
+2304 LAEEICTAGVR
-2316 GLPIMRQQPAIREC
+2316 GLIPIRTRPPAIREC
-2330 IREYILNS
+2330 IRKYILNS
-2338 SLDMNQINS
+2338 SLDINNINCI
-2347 VEVKSRFFTE
+2347 EVKSGLFTE

-2420 VVIVL
+2420 VVIAL

-2494 FAKNAIDYFSSHIVF
+2494 FAKNAIDYFLSHIVF
-2509 TKEMKEFPEKLSASG
+2509 SKEMKEFPEKLSASG

-2570 ILHPKN
+2570 ILQPKN
-2576 SVAHIRKVDGTQN
+2576 SVAHIRNLDGTQN

-2603 PSVQVILDVGAQILE
+2603 PPVQVILDVGAQILE

-2681 HTRGTDLKLPLHY
+2681 HTRGTDLKLPMDY

-2730 EEIQSRILKLRE
+2730 EEIQARILKLRE
-2742 DDNNLPIQVLDV
+2742 EGDNHPIQVLDV

-2762 FVDLHRCI
+2762 FVDLHRSI

-2777 HRFEKQRVI
+2777 HRFEKQRAI
-2786 WESATTSD
+2786 WESVTTSD
-2794 GIQLSLEQAKE
+2794 GIQLPLEQAKE

-2835 TPRLELIWKRC
+2835 TPRSELIWKRC

-2886 KHTIHPRLVEFV
+2886 KHTIHPKLIEFV
-2898 TSGLFDQSEAFFPA
+2898 ASGLFARSEPFFPA
-2912 FHALRKTRAAQLL
+2912 FQALRKTRAAQLL
-2925 DIGCFPDDVYVTQ
+2925 DISCFPDDVYVTQ

-2959 VQWILSQAEP
+2959 VQWILSQAES
-2969 DGTVQRLVI
+2969 DGTVLRLVI

-2994 RHVHMHLY
+2994 KHVHMHLY

-3020 IPVLPE
+3020 VPVLPD

-3049 QDDYHEVCKLLN
+3049 QDDYHEVCTLLN

-3068 DGVTVEPDGFIV
+3068 DGVTVELDGFVV

-3086 LTKFEKSPIVF
+3086 LTKFKKSPILF

-3114 HWGSILRGELLRKAD
+3114 HWGSILRGELLEKGD
-3129 FPDTSYNNIVD
+3129 FPDSSYNKIVE

>member
-1 MDVSNK
+1 MV
-7 FPDGDDNGT
+7 
-16 ILSIINHIFLPPK
+16 
-29 LPDNGDSGRTV
+29 V
-40 SDNSAL
+40 
-46 LRLVISALREF
+46 
-57 GCHVNSTRLQ
+57 
-67 AVDRAEKAMIRFQSV
+67 FQSI
-82 RAESGFIDGQKLAE
+82 RAESGSIDGQKLAE
-96 ILHSLNPDNGVSLWA
+96 TLHSLDSDNGVSLWA
-111 LFEKMGI
+111 LFGKMDI
-118 DFKPGIL
+118 NFRPDIL
-125 LPLHIA
+125 IPLHIT
-131 AQNAGIIIGK
+131 AQNAAIIITQ
-141 NQDSIILET
+141 NEDSIVLET

-175 ISIPIKRFRENGFV
+175 ISIPIKRFSESGFI
-189 QAFTDTLEKM
+189 QAFTDTLERM
-199 SCQEVA
+199 SRQEVA
-205 EVKPKIS
+205 EAKPKAR
-212 KKGESQIE
+212 KNGKLQIE
-220 ERDTTDPFL
+220 DRDTTAPFL
-229 VTDFLHAVLSAFSKD
+229 VTDFLHAVLLAFSKD
-244 TIPASSISKNTREEV
+244 TIQVSSISKNIREEV
-259 VYNNASLPWHRSPVW
+259 VWKDAFMPWRRSPVW

-282 LHFERLHSDRLL
+282 LHFERLHLDRML

-311 KRGFPSD
+311 KRGLSSD
-318 LLHCMM
+318 LLHSMM

-352 TRDCLQQRWEL
+352 TRDCLQRRWEL

-368 DADVGLKDFSMQ
+368 DADVGLEDFSMQ

-392 LDAFIRSIDA
+392 LDAFIRGIDA
-402 RQDEESMNQF
+402 RQDEELINQF

-417 LRKYDQ
+417 LRNYDQ
-423 SSIPNLRSLPDRSII
+423 SRIPNLRSLPDRSII
-438 LQLSALERWV
+438 LQLSAFETWV
-448 GSSLVHWM
+448 RSSLPHWM
-456 REAENDENACSQLYD
+456 REAEVDENTCSQLYD

-478 LTRKC
+478 LSRNC
-483 YTGCPESLSIA
+483 YIGCPASLSIA
-494 SLTVLELWMACDKS
+494 SLTILELWMACDKS
-508 VCNQIPDLKEYSPEI
+508 VCNQIRDLKDYSPEI

-531 LLHSRNH
+531 LLHSANH
-538 LERLVVVEKYV
+538 LERLVVVEAYI
-549 KERCHGT
+549 KERCRGHF
-556 LSGRSSIF
+556 SGRSSIF
-564 SSFGHK
+564 SSFGHQF
-570 TSFSVR
+570 SFSVR
-576 CYAKSTI
+576 YYANSTM
-583 HQTLRN
+583 HKTLRN

-598 RERKRQEYHEKVRQ
+598 RELKRQEYHEKVRQ
-612 YNHLKMKAASL
+612 YNNLKQQAASL
-623 TCEYNTH
+623 TCEYNTY
-630 VNQTTGIAYK
+630 VNETTGTAHQY
-640 SHSGSCR
+640 HSGSCR
-647 KHLLDDQAD
+647 KHLLDNQAD
-656 ALTIDVHEWPLPDAE
+656 ELTINVHEWPLPDAE
-671 LEAQSAVFELNVP
+671 LQAQSTVFELNVP
-684 SRFRAW
+684 SRFSAW
-690 RNMTTLVINDVLECD
+690 RKMTTLVINDVLECD
-705 YSGSRSDEV
+705 YSSSRDDKV
-714 VDTLSAYLSSYFT
+714 VDRLSEYLSPYFT
-727 GDTHRLELASTTKSN
+727 GITHRLELVSTTKSN

-747 HSKKIGTCTSVED
+747 HNKKIGTCTSVED
-760 VLVKNGLRYEYYDNV
+760 VLVKNGLRYEYYDNI

-802 ALQAFIFRPHGRE
+802 ALQAFIFRPPGRG
-815 NGLTPNHVLSQQSDY
+815 NWLTPNHILSRQSDY
-830 SQELSLEESKAMASL
+830 SHELSLEESKAMASL

-854 NLLVQLFSPKV
+854 NILVQLFSPKI

-888 GLTLRA
+888 GFTLRA

-904 VQRLL
+904 AQRLL

-919 HKNWESYVALRAFI
+919 HKNWESYVALSAFI

-938 ALNCSPTATLEERY
+938 ALNCSPTASLEVKY

-957 RCRQVAMNWITVL
+957 RCRQVAMNWITLL
-970 QEKSSGY
+970 QEKLSGY
-977 DNEEQRQEFYLII
+977 DNEEQRQEFYFII

-997 VASFDVDEVHLKLML
+997 IASFDVDEKHLKLIL
-1012 SDADQMDILIHSS
+1012 SDAEQMDILIHSS

-1032 HGVGKCTDPFYTN
+1032 HGVGKCTDTFYTN
-1045 LLLQKQRVLY
+1045 LLLQKQRVMY
-1055 RSHEFILTETLDKMN
+1055 RSHELILTETLDKLN
-1070 QGLNPAVKKNFP
+1070 QGLNSAAKKFLS
-1082 FYSGK
+1082 FYNGK
-1087 GMWKTLSE
+1087 GTWKTLSE
-1095 NEYHWLETKTTSG
+1095 NEYHWLETKTISG
-1108 NGKSSSFIQMNIL
+1108 NGKSSSFIQINIL

-1134 LPLSYEEHPV
+1134 LPSSYEEHPV
-1144 FEELL
+1144 FQELL

-1158 SDVPGTLFV
+1158 SDVPGTLFL
-1167 SMKRH
+1167 SMKTH
-1172 HGYNLA
+1172 HEYTLA

-1205 KDLSASLPESFI
+1205 KDLSASLPQSFI

-1229 VVEFRPVESAWCS
+1229 LVEFRPVESAWCS
-1242 SDSSWFLE
+1242 SDSSWYLQ

-1255 WILKKSGQTLIC
+1255 WVLQKPGHTLIC

-1274 HICRTLRSL
+1274 HICRSLRSL

-1290 LILNKTTL
+1290 LILNNIAL

-1308 LDFSIG
+1308 LDFSIEHS
-1314 QGSSRVH
+1314 SSRIY

-1332 VQQIGTLVG
+1332 VQQIGTLVC

-1347 LRDSDNKRMILVP
+1347 LRDSNNKRMILVP
-1360 DGDVYYSAIPGHVQV
+1360 DGN
-1375 GVVYGSSVRVHP
+1375 VVYGTSVRVHP
-1387 FNIDTRLGRL
+1387 FTIDTRLGRL

-1422 SLTDKTGTEQC
+1422 NLTGKTGTEQC
-1433 LFILN
+1433 LSILN

-1444 FQQLSEKDLNILG
+1444 FQQLE
-1457 HISKL
+1457 
-1462 SPGRKYYPENLRDM
+1462 YYPDNERVM
-1476 ETIDWNHKLSFLSQ
+1476 ETIHWDNQLSFLSQ
-1490 SGSLHTAVQ
+1490 SGSLHIAVQ
-1499 SVIEGVNQS
+1499 SVIERVNQS
-1508 TLFYPDQPAEYV
+1508 TLFYPDQPDEYI

-1525 NPALG
+1525 DPTLG

-1536 DSTFCISGFGA
+1536 DSSFC
-1547 ESHTTAED
+1547 D
-1555 VLYKSR
+1555 VSYKSR
-1561 DSVRNIERSRRA
+1561 DSVSKIERSRRA
-1573 FEAATMVVE
+1573 FEIATMVIE
-1582 RRQTIHMPISQA
+1582 GRQTVHMPISHT
-1594 FTSHMWDLIKKK
+1594 FTSHMWDLLKNK
-1606 SGTQGPNTPLPHK
+1606 SGTQGPNTPLPHE
-1619 EVGYDCKWLL
+1619 EV
-1629 DAKKVFADYWCRFH
+1629 DYWCRFH
-1643 HSFRS
+1643 HSFRN

-1667 AKKHNAAAVQ
+1667 AEKHDAAAVQ
-1677 ALVACANIPSIGSLE
+1677 ALV
-1692 VPNVDVFDMSAGH
+1692 PNVDVFDICAGH
-1705 KFNDSY
+1705 VFDDPY
-1711 IRSIALE
+1711 IRRIAKE
-1718 HAVPFS
+1718 SSSTS
-1724 YSKEA
+1724 YDH
-1729 SLTALRHESTME
+1729 LSTWE
-1741 RDQRRSRVFESNQ
+1741 RGQRRSRDFQSNQ
-1754 YKAAVQFASELREQ
+1754 SSAVGRLACKLSDQ
-1768 WVCNIPETPDD
+1768 WACNTPIMPTD
-1779 ADVYNYIYTMSARNS
+1779 ANICDYIYTPS
-1794 ILPTW
+1794 
-1799 RKWYDN
+1799 
-1805 HQLFEYL
+1805 LFEYL
-1812 HSLGDRLRLLKVKHI
+1812 NLLGDRL
-1827 TMPNPTGPLSA
+1827 P

-1845 GFVNQAD
+1845 GFINPAD
-1852 LFDHETPSLD
+1852 LFDHSPPLLD
-1862 VSSDPMLELFDAD
+1862 
-1875 IAHRQ
+1875 Q

-1912 KSHKRTVT
+1912 KSHK
-1920 SYRIRED
+1920 
-1927 SETLFHTLKE
+1927 ETLFHTLKE
-1937 YLSQCESNSDRIYQL
+1937 YLSQCESNSDR
-1952 LKEATGTNC
+1952 
-1961 EANINGAQTCTTSA
+1961 ANVNNAQICTTSA
-1975 SLVTTQ
+1975 
-1981 FMAPRVSPTFFLGQ
+1981 VSPTFFLGQ
-1995 LARENWKALPRRWRR
+1995 LARENWKTLPQRWRR
-2010 AIVTYARSLTMVQR
+2010 AIVTYAQSLTMVQR

-2049 WDPMEYPE
+2049 WDPMEYSE

-2094 MGEGKSTVILPTVA
+2094 MGEGKSTVILPT
-2108 SYLADGSR
+2108 G
-2116 LVCVIGTKPQAKEL
+2116 KEL

-2136 KLGGLMNHQV
+2136 
-2146 YRMPFS
+2146 
-2152 RSLKLTVSDAHT
+2152 LKLTESDAHT

-2179 LMQPEHLLSFK
+2179 LMQPEHLLS
-2190 LMGIENCLSS
+2190 

-2208 LNVQHYFN
+2208 LNIQHYFN

-2241 SQVAIDLSPTRWI
+2241 SQVAIDLSPNRWI

-2263 MGAVHLIRDKLPQ
+2263 MGAIFD
-2276 SIEISDAKRGQ
+2276 SKRGQ

-2297 ADDMLLS
+2297 AEDLLQ
-2304 LLAEEICSTGVN
+2304 
-2316 GLPIMRQQPAIREC
+2316 PPAIRE
-2330 IREYILNS
+2330 YM
-2338 SLDMNQINS
+2338 DQINS
-2347 VEVKSRFFTE
+2347 VEVE
-2357 SMKGPLLLIRGL
+2357 SGGL

-2384 RVNYGLDLSRT
+2384 RVNYGLDLT
-2395 PKTRLAVPYRAKD
+2395 KD

-2420 VVIVL
+2420 VVIV
-2425 TSLTYYYGGLS
+2425 
-2436 DDDLFASFDHLLRAD
+2436 
-2451 QAEVQYQDW
+2451 QYQDW
-2460 VLDAPDLPDAFKSLA
+2460 SLA

-2485 IHEIFPHFR
+2485 THEIFPHFR
-2494 FAKNAIDYFSSHIVF
+2494 FAKNAIDYFLSHIVF

-2529 IKTLPTTGFS
+2529 IKTLPTT
-2539 GTCDSRNLMPLD
+2539 
-2551 MKHLDLPEQRHT
+2551 DLPEQH
-2563 NALVLSN
+2563 
-2570 ILHPKN
+2570 
-2576 SVAHIRKVDGTQN
+2576 
-2589 SDAEALLDLVISME
+2589 AEALLDLVISME
-2603 PSVQVILDVGAQILE
+2603 PPVQVILDM
-2618 LTNLQLAISWLKKVP
+2618 S

-2639 AVVYFDDHDEL
+2639 AVV
-2650 CVVDWQGRV
+2650 WRV

-2681 HTRGTDLKLPLHY
+2681 HTRGTDLKLPIDY

-2730 EEIQSRILKLRE
+2730 DEIEARILKLRGE
-2742 DDNNLPIQVLDV
+2742 DDHHPIQVLDV

-2762 FVDLHRCI
+2762 FVDLHRSI

-2777 HRFEKQRVI
+2777 HRFEKQRTI
-2786 WESATTSD
+2786 WESVTTND
-2794 GIQLSLEQAKE
+2794 GIQLPVEHAKE

-2874 RQIER
+2874 VQIER

-2886 KHTIHPRLVEFV
+2886 NHTIHPKLIQLV
-2898 TSGLFDQSEAFFPA
+2898 TSGLFAQSEPFFPA
-2912 FHALRKTRAAQLL
+2912 FQALGKTRAAQLL
-2925 DIGCFPDDVYVTQ
+2925 DINCFPDDVYVTQ

-2959 VQWILSQAEP
+2959 VQWILSQADP
-2969 DGTVQRLVI
+2969 DGTAQRLVI

-2994 RHVHMHLY
+2994 KHVHMHLY

-3008 AYTSLESLKLYS
+3008 AYTSLEGLKLYS
-3020 IPVLPE
+3020 VPVLPE

-3049 QDDYHEVCKLLN
+3049 QDDYHEVCTLLN

-3086 LTKFEKSPIVF
+3086 LTKFKKSPIVF

-3114 HWGSILRGELLRKAD
+3114 HWGSVLRGELLRRVD
-3129 FPDTSYNNIVD
+3129 FPDSSYNNILD

>member
-1 MDVSNK
+1 MHKS
-7 FPDGDDNGT
+7 
-16 ILSIINHIFLPPK
+16 
-29 LPDNGDSGRTV
+29 
-40 SDNSAL
+40 
-46 LRLVISALREF
+46 
-57 GCHVNSTRLQ
+57 
-67 AVDRAEKAMIRFQSV
+67 
-82 RAESGFIDGQKLAE
+82 
-96 ILHSLNPDNGVSLWA
+96 
-111 LFEKMGI
+111 
-118 DFKPGIL
+118 
-125 LPLHIA
+125 
-131 AQNAGIIIGK
+131 
-141 NQDSIILET
+141 
-150 FELSPTNEAVM
+150 
-161 GTIGRLQRRFPASA
+161 
-175 ISIPIKRFRENGFV
+175 
-189 QAFTDTLEKM
+189 
-199 SCQEVA
+199 
-205 EVKPKIS
+205 
-212 KKGESQIE
+212 
-220 ERDTTDPFL
+220 
-229 VTDFLHAVLSAFSKD
+229 
-244 TIPASSISKNTREEV
+244 
-259 VYNNASLPWHRSPVW
+259 
-274 LLIRVTLQ
+274 
-282 LHFERLHSDRLL
+282 
-294 YKEFMVFLMTYT
+294 
-306 LDIAQ
+306 
-311 KRGFPSD
+311 
-318 LLHCMM
+318 
-324 SKIGRRL
+324 
-331 KKLGDDFQA
+331 
-340 PWIGN
+340 
-345 VHSTLKQ
+345 
-352 TRDCLQQRWEL
+352 
-363 ICEEK
+363 
-368 DADVGLKDFSMQ
+368 
-380 ILPSEASEPYPK
+380 
-392 LDAFIRSIDA
+392 
-402 RQDEESMNQF
+402 
-412 RAPWI
+412 
-417 LRKYDQ
+417 
-423 SSIPNLRSLPDRSII
+423 LRS
-438 LQLSALERWV
+438 
-448 GSSLVHWM
+448 
-456 REAENDENACSQLYD
+456 
-471 LTKEYYD
+471 
-478 LTRKC
+478 
-483 YTGCPESLSIA
+483 
-494 SLTVLELWMACDKS
+494 
-508 VCNQIPDLKEYSPEI
+508 
-523 PVELLQSL
+523 
-531 LLHSRNH
+531 
-538 LERLVVVEKYV
+538 
-549 KERCHGT
+549 
-556 LSGRSSIF
+556 
-564 SSFGHK
+564 
-570 TSFSVR
+570 
-576 CYAKSTI
+576 
-583 HQTLRN
+583 

-598 RERKRQEYHEKVRQ
+598 RERKRQEYHEKIRQ
-612 YNHLKMKAASL
+612 YNNLKQQAASL
-623 TCEYNTH
+623 TCEYNTY
-630 VNQTTGIAYK
+630 VNETTGIAHQY
-640 SHSGSCR
+640 HSGSCR
-647 KHLLDDQAD
+647 KHLLGNQAD
-656 ALTIDVHEWPLPDAE
+656 ALTIDVHEWPLPDVE
-671 LEAQSAVFELNVP
+671 LQAQSTVFELNVP
-684 SRFRAW
+684 PRYSAW
-690 RNMTTLVINDVLECD
+690 RKMTTLVINDVLECD
-705 YSGSRSDEV
+705 YSWGKSDKV
-714 VDTLSAYLSSYFT
+714 VDRLSEYLSPYFT
-727 GDTHRLELASTTKSN
+727 GVTHRLELVSTTKSN

-775 RQCFVSRFVN
+775 RQCFVSRFVD

-802 ALQAFIFRPHGRE
+802 ALQAFIFRPPGRA
-815 NGLTPNHVLSQQSDY
+815 NWLTPNHVLSRQSDY

-854 NLLVQLFSPKV
+854 NILVQLFSPKV

-874 IIMQIIDQAGPPYD
+874 MIMQIIDQAGPPHD
-888 GLTLRA
+888 GFTFRA

-919 HKNWESYVALRAFI
+919 HKNWESFVALRAFI

-938 ALNCSPTATLEERY
+938 ALSCSPTSTLEEKY

-957 RCRQVAMNWITVL
+957 RCRQVVMNWITLL
-970 QEKSSGY
+970 QGKLSGY

-997 VASFDVDEVHLKLML
+997 IVSFDVDEKHLRLML
-1012 SDADQMDILIHSS
+1012 SDAEQVDILIHSS

-1032 HGVGKCTDPFYTN
+1032 HGVGKCTEPFYTD
-1045 LLLQKQRVLY
+1045 LLLQKQRVMY
-1055 RSHEFILTETLDKMN
+1055 RSHEFILIETLHKTN
-1070 QGLNPAVKKNFP
+1070 QGLDSAVKKALP
-1082 FYSGK
+1082 FYNGK

-1095 NEYHWLETKTTSG
+1095 NEYHWLETKTISG
-1108 NGKSSSFIQMNIL
+1108 NVKSSSFIQMNIL

-1134 LPLSYEEHPV
+1134 LPSSYEEHPV
-1144 FEELL
+1144 FQELL

-1184 SPPQLIIVASNDSET
+1184 SPPQLIIVASNDNET

-1205 KDLSASLPESFI
+1205 KDLNVSLPESFI

-1229 VVEFRPVESAWCS
+1229 QVESRPVGSAWCS
-1242 SDSSWFLE
+1242 SDSNWYLQ

-1255 WILKKSGQTLIC
+1255 WVLQKPGHTLIC

-1290 LILNKTTL
+1290 LILNNNTL
-1298 TLNIHLPRLQ
+1298 TLNVHLPRLQ
-1308 LDFSIG
+1308 LDFSIEHS
-1314 QGSSRVH
+1314 SSRVH
-1321 CRQFRGMYVDK
+1321 CRQFRGTYVDK

-1347 LRDSDNKRMILVP
+1347 LRDSNNKRMILVP
-1360 DGDVYYSAIPGHVQV
+1360 DGDVYYSGIPGHVQV
-1375 GVVYGSSVRVHP
+1375 GVKYGSSVRVHP
-1387 FNIDTRLGRL
+1387 FNIDRRLGRL

-1422 SLTDKTGTEQC
+1422 KLTGKTGTEQC
-1433 LFILN
+1433 LSILN

-1462 SPGRKYYPENLRDM
+1462 SPGREYYPDNERVM
-1476 ETIDWNHKLSFLSQ
+1476 ETIHWDNQLSFLSQ
-1490 SGSLHTAVQ
+1490 SGSLHIAVQ
-1499 SVIEGVNQS
+1499 SVIERVNQS
-1508 TLFYPDQPAEYV
+1508 TLFYPDQPDENI

-1525 NPALG
+1525 DPTLG
-1530 LRHLIR
+1530 LRHFIR
-1536 DSTFCISGFGA
+1536 DSSFCVSGFGA
-1547 ESHTTAED
+1547 ESHTTSHD
-1555 VLYKSR
+1555 IVYNSR
-1561 DSVRNIERSRRA
+1561 DGVRNIDRSRRA

-1582 RRQTIHMPISQA
+1582 GRQSIHMPISHT
-1594 FTSHMWDLIKKK
+1594 FTSHMWDLLKNEL
-1606 SGTQGPNTPLPHK
+1606 GTQGPNTPLPHE
-1619 EVGYDCKWLL
+1619 EVGYDCKWLS
-1629 DAKKVFADYWCRFH
+1629 DANAIFADYWCRFH
-1643 HSFRS
+1643 HSFRN

-1667 AKKHNAAAVQ
+1667 AEKHDAAAIQ
-1677 ALVACANIPSIGSLE
+1677 ALIACANIPSIGSLK
-1692 VPNVDVFDMSAGH
+1692 VPDVDVFDMSAGH
-1705 KFNDSY
+1705 VFNDPY
-1711 IRSIALE
+1711 IRRIALE
-1718 HAVPFS
+1718 HAVHFVH
-1724 YSKEA
+1724 SKE
-1729 SLTALRHESTME
+1729 SSSTTYDHLSTWE
-1741 RDQRRSRVFESNQ
+1741 RGQRRSRDFQSNQ
-1754 YKAAVQFASELREQ
+1754 SSAVGRLACKLSDQ
-1768 WVCNIPETPDD
+1768 WVCNTPIMPTDSNVCD
-1779 ADVYNYIYTMSARNS
+1779 YIYTWSVRNS

-1799 RKWYDN
+1799 QKWYDN

-1812 HSLGDRLRLLKVKHI
+1812 NLLGDRLRLLKVKHI
-1827 TMPNPTGPLSA
+1827 TMPNPAGPLST

-1845 GFVNQAD
+1845 GFINQAD
-1852 LFDHETPSLD
+1852 LFDHSTPSLD
-1862 VSSDPMLELFDAD
+1862 VLSDSMLELFDAE
-1875 IAHRQ
+1875 IGHRQ
-1880 PHEKL
+1880 PHEDL
-1885 GQLLEFLRQHASR
+1885 EQLLDFLRQHASR
-1898 DSEHKYIQDLDDSQ
+1898 ESEHKYIQDLDDSQ
-1912 KSHKRTVT
+1912 KSHRSTVS
-1920 SYRIRED
+1920 SYQIRGD
-1927 SETLFHTLKE
+1927 RETVFHTLKE
-1937 YLSQCESNSDRIYQL
+1937 YLSQCESNSDRIYRS

-1961 EANINGAQTCTTSA
+1961 EANINSAQTCITSA
-1975 SLVTTQ
+1975 SLVTQ
-1981 FMAPRVSPTFFLGQ
+1981 FMAPRVSPTFFLSQ
-1995 LARENWKALPRRWRR
+1995 LARENWKTLPRRWRR

-2049 WDPMEYPE
+2049 WDPMDYPE

-2108 SYLADGSR
+2108 SYLADGTR

-2146 YRMPFS
+2146 YQMPFS
-2152 RSLKLTVSDAHT
+2152 RSLKLTESDAHT

-2190 LMGIENCLSS
+2190 LMGIENRLSS

-2241 SQVAIDLSPTRWI
+2241 SQVAIDLSPNRWI
-2254 IVQRVLGMV
+2254 IVQRVLSMV

-2276 SIEISDAKRGQ
+2276 SIEISDVKRGQ

-2297 ADDMLLS
+2297 AEDMLLS
-2304 LLAEEICSTGVN
+2304 LLAEEVCSSGVP
-2316 GLPIMRQQPAIREC
+2316 GLPIMRQPPAIREC

-2338 SLDMNQINS
+2338 SLDMNQINL
-2347 VEVKSRFFTE
+2347 VEIESGFFTE

-2384 RVNYGLDLSRT
+2384 RVSYGLDLSRT

-2451 QAEVQYQDW
+2451 QSEVQYQDW
-2460 VLDAPDLPDAFKSLA
+2460 VTDAPDLPDAFKSLA

-2494 FAKNAIDYFSSHIVF
+2494 FAKNAIDYFLSHIVF

-2570 ILHPKN
+2570 ILQQEN
-2576 SVAHIRKVDGTQN
+2576 SVAYIRKVDGTQS

-2603 PSVQVILDVGAQILE
+2603 PRVQVILDVGAQILE
-2618 LTNLQLAISWLKKVP
+2618 LTNLQLATAWLKKAP
-2633 ESQGKK
+2633 ESQGKR

-2681 HTRGTDLKLPLHY
+2681 HTRGTDLKLPMDY

-2730 EEIQSRILKLRE
+2730 EEIQARILKLRE

-2817 YRPRSTEEQP
+2817 YRPRSTEEEP

-2835 TPRLELIWKRC
+2835 TPRLEVIWKRC

-2879 PRPIEPE
+2879 PRPIEPNN
-2886 KHTIHPRLVEFV
+2886 HTIHPRLVEFV
-2898 TSGLFDQSEAFFPA
+2898 TSGLFAPSEPFFPA
-2912 FHALRKTRAAQLL
+2912 FQALGKTRAAQLL
-2925 DIGCFPDDVYVTQ
+2925 DISCFPDDVYATQ
-2938 DFMSTVI
+2938 DFMSTVM

-2959 VQWILSQAEP
+2959 VQWILSQAQP

-2994 RHVHMHLY
+2994 KHVHMHLY

-3020 IPVLPE
+3020 TPILPE
-3026 NWCLPSRLRNVLNLF
+3026 NWRLPSRLRNVLNLF

-3080 SQSGDA
+3080 SRSGDA
-3086 LTKFEKSPIVF
+3086 LTKFNKSPIVF

-3114 HWGSILRGELLRKAD
+3114 HWGSILRGELLSQAD
-3129 FPDTSYNNIVD
+3129 FPASNYNNIV